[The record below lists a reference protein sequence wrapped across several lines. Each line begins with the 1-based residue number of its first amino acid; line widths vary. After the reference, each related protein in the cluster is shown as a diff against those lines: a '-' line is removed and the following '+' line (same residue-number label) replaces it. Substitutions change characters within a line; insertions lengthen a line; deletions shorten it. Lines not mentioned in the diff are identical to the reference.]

1 MRKNI
6 KALLCVTAFVGAMS
20 SGIAFA
26 DDLTISSG
34 STETISQE
42 ATYDNIIN
50 AGTLNNNASL
60 TVETSLENSSRINN
74 SSSIVTTEITNQSGA
89 SITGESGSIEIS
101 NGGTNAGTITQ
112 NIVNV
117 TSGTLANSGTITVQN
132 QFTNGA
138 TITGDTGSISVSGES
153 SNTGSIAQNSI
164 SVNGDFTNSGTLQAT
179 TFNNNGELTGTG
191 NLIAA
196 GGSNSNGKTIEQDT
210 IEITGNYT
218 NNGTMTAN
226 KEFTNT
232 SSDITGSGSLII
244 KDDAGNS
251 SNGGSIS
258 QTIVNI
264 SGNKFTNTGS
274 ITTSKE
280 FTNSAANLE
289 NNNTITSNGSFTNTG
304 NITGQGS
311 ISANQG
317 GTNTGSIT
325 QKEVTTDG
333 TFNNGDGTTAG
344 TITTDKLTNNGTFN
358 NNSGSSIISD
368 EIINN
373 DKFVNNGSI
382 GSSTD
387 KGTIDNKGTF
397 TNNGSIIASTI
408 TNETGKEFI
417 NNSGK
422 EITADSFTNQGSVTN
437 NGTINAG
444 SLNNSSS
451 ITGNTG
457 SLTISNGGT
466 NSGTISQNIVSVTGG
481 TLNNENSITANEF
494 NNSATISGSG
504 SLTATTG
511 NNSGNLTQDNVTIN
525 GDYTNTGTITSND
538 NFTNSG
544 NISGGGGKLI
554 VNKGSNSGS
563 ISQDTLETSGTFENT
578 GSIIANITNGGTF
591 TNNGTIGTNQNK
603 AEITNNGTFTN
614 NNSVIASAI
623 TNNADKTFTNAGN
636 VVTDTITNNG
646 TFDGKGSITIG
657 GGENT
662 GTITQNNITI
672 NGNFANNGDMTANNS
687 FSNSADITGGGNLNI
702 NNGNNT
708 GNITQGEIT
717 VDGKL
722 TNTGGSI
729 SAGSIA
735 NNGTISLENG
745 SSLEITGSD
754 GTLGGIIDA
763 IGTGNNLAAGN
774 NNVTGTINIGNSS
787 TASDLTLESGNVVA
801 DAVVNITQN
810 GEFKLEGGETTLNS
824 NDTWAGKVSLNG
836 GKLTTNVTQN
846 GILDADTGELTVGS
860 GSLTIGQGS
869 SIAGDV
875 TTEIANGTTLNV
887 NNGGEVKLNSGDNW
901 NGTVSLNG
909 GKLDVSGLTANGT
922 LHGNSGDLIAGTGNL
937 NIGTG
942 SYIENEVAIQTSG
955 NINITGD
962 GIVGIDNNDTLASSS
977 VISLKDNGTLNYG
990 KTEASSFEIKAESGN
1005 LNLLENSKMTI
1016 NGSSSIADAVALDIQ
1031 KNATLTLASA
1041 ELNLDKAD
1049 KWNGII
1055 DNQGG
1060 TINTDNVTHSS
1071 STAALIQSD
1080 GTTNIDNT
1088 SNITLG
1094 EKSEISGGDIN
1105 ITNNS
1110 VLNTVNANITGGNM
1124 TIDENSAFVVKN
1136 GTFELD
1142 KIIASGDGAMQNAL
1156 IHTMNG
1162 ERNMSS
1168 IGELNIANQANFNID
1183 IHARSNQITSND
1195 QFMVGSMTGDG
1206 VARIDQWSLN
1216 GDIFGWDA
1224 PIDRNIVLDHIFV
1237 DKDGNPLEGNIEIT
1251 RDATLT
1257 PIGWYQLNQHGSGA
1271 GALYSLDM
1279 IKFNPHVFRG
1289 QVTTIAQWQNQ
1300 LAIDD
1305 MLFTHSMVLPS
1316 FKDEDGGVASSGL
1329 MANRYA
1335 ATNPLFAPY
1344 QYSRKDG
1351 GLWYKMYGNFENLNM
1366 NLSGLGRVGNNSYGA
1381 LIGADF
1387 GLKELKNGWKFM
1399 PTAYIGYNG
1408 AHQTYPG
1415 VGAYQNGGQAGFL
1428 GTWYKNNWI
1437 IGGLVYGGIYD
1448 NVMNVGGHADN
1459 TFNYFAGAATKF
1471 AYNWRFHRDWV
1482 LQPNFMAAYNFFGQQ
1497 NWHSDYGQMGMMA
1510 GMLNGVNV
1518 APGIN
1523 LIWEKETFSIYG
1535 TLQYMYNVNGAVGG
1549 QAGNVGLP
1557 QLEMERGYI
1566 QYGIGFTKKFTDRF
1580 SGYLQ
1585 AVLRNAG
1592 RTGCGFQMGF
1602 NFLLGK

>member
-6 KALLCVTAFVGAMS
+6 KTLLCVTAFVGAMS

-26 DDLTISSG
+26 DNLTISSG

-60 TVETSLENSSRINN
+60 TVETSLQNSSSINN

-89 SITGESGSIEIS
+89 SITGVSGSIEIS
-101 NGGTNAGTITQ
+101 NGGTNDGSITQ

-117 TSGTLANSGTITVQN
+117 TAGTLTNSGTIS
-132 QFTNGA
+132 A
-138 TITGDTGSISVSGES
+138 E
-153 SNTGSIAQNSI
+153 
-164 SVNGDFTNSGTLQAT
+164 
-179 TFNNNGELTGTG
+179 TFNNSGQLTGTG
-191 NLIAA
+191 KLIAA
-196 GGSNSNGKTIEQDT
+196 GGSNSTTIEQDT

-226 KEFTNT
+226 KEFTNA
-232 SSDITGSGSLII
+232 SSDITGNGSLII
-244 KDDAGNS
+244 KDSTGNS

-258 QTIVNI
+258 QAIVNI

-274 ITTSKE
+274 ITASQE
-280 FTNSAANLE
+280 FTNSAAIE
-289 NNNTITSNGSFTNTG
+289 GA
-304 NITGQGS
+304 GS
-311 ISANQG
+311 ISASQG

-325 QKEVTTDG
+325 QNEVTTGG

-373 DKFVNNGSI
+373 DKFINNGSI
-382 GSSTD
+382 GSSPD

-417 NNSGK
+417 NNSGN

-466 NSGTISQNIVSVTGG
+466 ISGTISQKIVSVTGG

-511 NNSGNLTQDNVTIN
+511 NNSGNITQDNVTIK

-836 GKLTTNVTQN
+836 GNLTTNVTQN

-875 TTEIANGTTLNV
+875 TTEIADGTTLNI
-887 NNGGEVKLNSGDNW
+887 NNGGEVTLNSGDNW

-962 GIVGIDNNDTLASSS
+962 GIVGIDDNDTLASSS

-990 KTEASSFEIKAESGN
+990 NTQNPSFKIEAESGN
-1005 LNLLENSKMTI
+1005 LNLLEKSNMTI
-1016 NGSSSIADAVALDIQ
+1016 DDSSSIADAVALDIQ

-1041 ELNLDKAD
+1041 EINLDKAD

-1060 TINTDNVTHSS
+1060 TINTDNVTQSS
-1071 STAALIQSD
+1071 STAALIQNA

-1110 VLNTVNANITGGNM
+1110 VLNTVNAHITGGNM

>member
-6 KALLCVTAFVGAMS
+6 KTLLCVTAFVGAMS

-26 DDLTISSG
+26 DNLTISSG

-60 TVETSLENSSRINN
+60 TVETSLQNSSSINN

-89 SITGESGSIEIS
+89 SITGVSGSIEIS
-101 NGGTNAGTITQ
+101 NGGTNDGSITQ

-117 TSGTLANSGTITVQN
+117 TAGTLTNSGTIS
-132 QFTNGA
+132 A
-138 TITGDTGSISVSGES
+138 E
-153 SNTGSIAQNSI
+153 
-164 SVNGDFTNSGTLQAT
+164 
-179 TFNNNGELTGTG
+179 TFNNSGQLTGTG
-191 NLIAA
+191 KLIAA
-196 GGSNSNGKTIEQDT
+196 GGSNSTTIEQDT

-226 KEFTNT
+226 KEFTNA
-232 SSDITGSGSLII
+232 SSDITGNGSLII
-244 KDDAGNS
+244 KDSTGNS

-258 QTIVNI
+258 QAIVNI

-274 ITTSKE
+274 ITASQE
-280 FTNSAANLE
+280 FTNSAAIE
-289 NNNTITSNGSFTNTG
+289 GT
-304 NITGQGS
+304 GS
-311 ISANQG
+311 ISASQG

-325 QKEVTTDG
+325 QNEVTTGG

-344 TITTDKLTNNGTFN
+344 TITTNKLTNNGTFN

-373 DKFVNNGSI
+373 DKFINNGSI
-382 GSSTD
+382 GSSPD

-417 NNSGK
+417 NNSGN

-511 NNSGNLTQDNVTIN
+511 NNSGNITQDNVTIK

-563 ISQDTLETSGTFENT
+563 ISQDTLETSGTFENK

-836 GKLTTNVTQN
+836 GNLTTNVTQN

-875 TTEIANGTTLNV
+875 TTEIADGTTLNI
-887 NNGGEVKLNSGDNW
+887 NNGGEVTLNSGDNW

-962 GIVGIDNNDTLASSS
+962 GIVGIDDNDTLASSS

-990 KTEASSFEIKAESGN
+990 NTQNPSFKIEAESGN
-1005 LNLLENSKMTI
+1005 LNLLENSNMTI
-1016 NGSSSIADAVALDIQ
+1016 DGSSSIADAVALDIQ

-1041 ELNLDKAD
+1041 EINLDKAD
-1049 KWNGII
+1049 KWNGTI

-1060 TINTDNVTHSS
+1060 TINTDNVTQSS

-1080 GTTNIDNT
+1080 GTTNIDKN

-1557 QLEMERGYI
+1557 QLEMERG
-1566 QYGIGFTKKFTDRF
+1566 
-1580 SGYLQ
+1580 
-1585 AVLRNAG
+1585 
-1592 RTGCGFQMGF
+1592 
-1602 NFLLGK
+1602 

>member
-6 KALLCVTAFVGAMS
+6 KTLLCVTAFVGAMS

-26 DDLTISSG
+26 DNLTISSG

-60 TVETSLENSSRINN
+60 TVETSLQNSSSINN

-89 SITGESGSIEIS
+89 SITGVSGSIEIS
-101 NGGTNAGTITQ
+101 NGGTNDGSITQ

-117 TSGTLANSGTITVQN
+117 TAGTLTNSGTIS
-132 QFTNGA
+132 A
-138 TITGDTGSISVSGES
+138 E
-153 SNTGSIAQNSI
+153 
-164 SVNGDFTNSGTLQAT
+164 
-179 TFNNNGELTGTG
+179 TFNNSGQLTGTG
-191 NLIAA
+191 KLIAA
-196 GGSNSNGKTIEQDT
+196 GGSNSTTIEQDT

-226 KEFTNT
+226 KEFTNA
-232 SSDITGSGSLII
+232 SSDITGNGSLII
-244 KDDAGNS
+244 KDSTGNS

-258 QTIVNI
+258 QAIVNI

-274 ITTSKE
+274 ITASQE
-280 FTNSAANLE
+280 FTNSAAIE
-289 NNNTITSNGSFTNTG
+289 GA
-304 NITGQGS
+304 GS
-311 ISANQG
+311 ISASQG

-325 QKEVTTDG
+325 QNEVTTGG

-373 DKFVNNGSI
+373 DKFINNGSI
-382 GSSTD
+382 GSSPD

-417 NNSGK
+417 NNSGN

-466 NSGTISQNIVSVTGG
+466 ISGTISQKIVSVTGG

-511 NNSGNLTQDNVTIN
+511 NNSGNITQDNVTIK

-836 GKLTTNVTQN
+836 GNLTTNVTQN

-875 TTEIANGTTLNV
+875 TTEIADGTTLNI
-887 NNGGEVKLNSGDNW
+887 NNGGEVTLNSGDNW

-955 NINITGD
+955 NINITGE
-962 GIVGIDNNDTLASSS
+962 GIVGIDDNDTLDSNSI
-977 VISLKDNGTLNYG
+977 ISLKDNGTLNYG
-990 KTEASSFEIKAESGN
+990 NTKDPSFKIEAESGN
-1005 LNLLENSKMTI
+1005 LNLLENSNMTI
-1016 NGSSSIADAVALDIQ
+1016 DGSSSIADAVALDIQ

-1041 ELNLDKAD
+1041 EINLDKAD

-1060 TINTDNVTHSS
+1060 TINTDNVTQSS

-1110 VLNTVNANITGGNM
+1110 VLNTVNAHITGGNM

-1271 GALYSLDM
+1271 GAFYSLDM

-1566 QYGIGFTKKFTDRF
+1566 QYGIGFTKRFTDRF

>member
-42 ATYDNIIN
+42 ATYDNVNN
-50 AGTLNNNASL
+50 AGTLNNKASL
-60 TVETSLENSSRINN
+60 TVNTKLTNSSTIDN
-74 SSSIVTTEITNQSGA
+74 SSSIVTKEIGNQSGA
-89 SITGESGSIEIS
+89 SITGASGSLKIS
-101 NGGTNAGTITQ
+101 SGGINDGTIEQ
-112 NIVNV
+112 NIVSI
-117 TSGTLANSGTITVQN
+117 TGGTLVNSGTIN
-132 QFTNGA
+132 
-138 TITGDTGSISVSGES
+138 
-153 SNTGSIAQNSI
+153 
-164 SVNGDFTNSGTLQAT
+164 AT
-179 TFNNNGELTGTG
+179 TFSNSGQLTGTG
-191 NLIAA
+191 KLIAA
-196 GGSNSNGKTIEQDT
+196 GGSNSTTIEQNT

-226 KEFTNT
+226 KEFTNA
-232 SSDITGSGSLII
+232 SSDITGNGSLII
-244 KDDAGNS
+244 KDSTGNS

-258 QTIVNI
+258 QEIVNI

-274 ITTSKE
+274 ITASQE

-325 QKEVTTDG
+325 QNEVTTGG

-373 DKFVNNGSI
+373 DKFINNGSI
-382 GSSTD
+382 GSSSD

-422 EITADSFTNQGSVTN
+422 EITAESFINQGSVTN

-457 SLTISNGGT
+457 SLIISNGGT
-466 NSGTISQNIVSVTGG
+466 NSGTISQNIVSITGG
-481 TLNNENSITANEF
+481 TLTNNNSITANEF

-511 NNSGNLTQDNVTIN
+511 NNSGNITQDNVTIN
-525 GDYTNTGTITSND
+525 GDYTNTGTITSNN

-544 NISGGGGKLI
+544 DISGDGGKLI
-554 VNKGSNSGS
+554 VNNGSNSGS

-591 TNNGTIGTNQNK
+591 TNNGTVGTNQNK

-623 TNNADKTFTNAGN
+623 TNSENKTFTNAGT

-646 TFDGKGSITIG
+646 TLDGNGSITIG
-657 GGENT
+657 GGENSTT
-662 GTITQNNITI
+662 GDISQNNITI

-717 VDGKL
+717 VDGKF

-745 SSLEITGSD
+745 SSLEITGSGSD
-754 GTLGGIIDA
+754 IGGTIDA
-763 IGTGNNLAAGN
+763 IGTGNNLAAGSN

-810 GEFKLEGGETTLNS
+810 GEFKLEGGDTTLNS

-846 GILDADTGELTVGS
+846 GILDAGTGELTVGS

-887 NNGGEVKLNSGDNW
+887 NNGGEVTLNSGDNW

-955 NINITGD
+955 NINITGE
-962 GIVGIDNNDTLASSS
+962 GIVGIDDNDTLDSSS

-990 KTEASSFEIKAESGN
+990 NTKDPSFKIEAESGN

-1016 NGSSSIADAVALDIQ
+1016 DGSSSIADAVALDIQ

-1041 ELNLDKAD
+1041 EINLDKAD
-1049 KWNGII
+1049 KWNGTI

-1060 TINTDNVTHSS
+1060 TINTDNVTQSS

-1080 GTTNIDNT
+1080 GTTNINNT

-1110 VLNTVNANITGGNM
+1110 VLNTVNAHITGGNM
-1124 TIDENSAFVVKN
+1124 KIDENSAFVVKN

-1142 KIIASGDGAMQNAL
+1142 KIIASGDGATQNAL

-1168 IGELNIANQANFNID
+1168 IGELNITNQANFNID

-1195 QFMVGSMTGDG
+1195 QFWVDKMTGDG

-1224 PIDRNIVLDHIFV
+1224 PIDRNIVLDHIFMGP
-1237 DKDGNPLEGNIEIT
+1237 DGEALEGNIEIT

-1271 GALYSLDM
+1271 GAFYSLDM

>member
-6 KALLCVTAFVGAMS
+6 KTLLCVTAFVGAMS

-42 ATYDNIIN
+42 ATYDNVVN
-50 AGTLNNNASL
+50 AGTLNNEANL
-60 TVETSLENSSRINN
+60 TVNTKLTNSSTIDN
-74 SSSIVTTEITNQSGA
+74 SSSIVTKEIGNQSGA
-89 SITGESGSIEIS
+89 SITGASGSLKFS
-101 NGGTNAGTITQ
+101 SGGINDGTIEQ
-112 NIVNV
+112 NIVSI
-117 TSGTLANSGTITVQN
+117 TGGTLVNSGTIN
-132 QFTNGA
+132 
-138 TITGDTGSISVSGES
+138 
-153 SNTGSIAQNSI
+153 
-164 SVNGDFTNSGTLQAT
+164 AT
-179 TFNNNGELTGTG
+179 TFSNSGQLTGTG
-191 NLIAA
+191 KLIAA
-196 GGSNSNGKTIEQDT
+196 GGSNSTTIEQNT

-226 KEFTNT
+226 KEFTNA
-232 SSDITGSGSLII
+232 SSDITGNGSLII
-244 KDDAGNS
+244 KDSTGNS

-258 QTIVNI
+258 QAIVNI

-274 ITTSKE
+274 ITASQE

-317 GTNTGSIT
+317 GTNTGSMT
-325 QKEVTTDG
+325 QNEVTTGG

-373 DKFVNNGSI
+373 DKFINNGSI
-382 GSSTD
+382 GSSSD

-422 EITADSFTNQGSVTN
+422 EITAESFINQGSVTN
-437 NGTINAG
+437 NGTINAE
-444 SLNNSSS
+444 SLTNTSS

-457 SLTISNGGT
+457 SLIISNGGT
-466 NSGTISQNIVSVTGG
+466 NSGTISQNIVSITGG
-481 TLNNENSITANEF
+481 TLTNNNSITANEF

-511 NNSGNLTQDNVTIN
+511 NNSGNITQDNVTIN
-525 GDYTNTGTITSND
+525 GDYTNTGTITSNN

-544 NISGGGGKLI
+544 DISGDGGKLI
-554 VNKGSNSGS
+554 VNNGSNSGS

-578 GSIIANITNGGTF
+578 GSIIADITNGGTF

-623 TNNADKTFTNAGN
+623 TNSENKTFTNAGT

-646 TFDGKGSITIG
+646 TLDGNGSITIG

-836 GKLTTNVTQN
+836 GNLTTNVTQN

-875 TTEIANGTTLNV
+875 TTEIADGTTLNI
-887 NNGGEVKLNSGDNW
+887 NNGGEVTLNSGDNW

-962 GIVGIDNNDTLASSS
+962 GIVGIDDNDTLASSS

-990 KTEASSFEIKAESGN
+990 NTQNPSFKIEAESGN
-1005 LNLLENSKMTI
+1005 LNLLEKSNMTI
-1016 NGSSSIADAVALDIQ
+1016 DDSSSIADAVALDIQ

-1041 ELNLDKAD
+1041 EINLDKAD

-1060 TINTDNVTHSS
+1060 TINTDNVTQSS
-1071 STAALIQSD
+1071 STAALIQNA

-1110 VLNTVNANITGGNM
+1110 VLNTVNAHITGGNM

>member
-6 KALLCVTAFVGAMS
+6 KTLLCVTAFVGAMS

-26 DDLTISSG
+26 DNLTISSG

-60 TVETSLENSSRINN
+60 TVETSLQNSSSINN

-89 SITGESGSIEIS
+89 SITGVSGSIEIS
-101 NGGTNAGTITQ
+101 NGGTNDGSITQ

-117 TSGTLANSGTITVQN
+117 TAGTLTNSGTIS
-132 QFTNGA
+132 A
-138 TITGDTGSISVSGES
+138 E
-153 SNTGSIAQNSI
+153 
-164 SVNGDFTNSGTLQAT
+164 
-179 TFNNNGELTGTG
+179 TFNNSGQLTGTG
-191 NLIAA
+191 KLIAA
-196 GGSNSNGKTIEQDT
+196 GGSNSTTIEQDT

-226 KEFTNT
+226 KEFTNA
-232 SSDITGSGSLII
+232 SSDITGNGSLII
-244 KDDAGNS
+244 KDSTGNS

-258 QTIVNI
+258 QAIVNI
-264 SGNKFTNTGS
+264 SSNKFTNTGS
-274 ITTSKE
+274 ITASQE
-280 FTNSAANLE
+280 FTNSAAIE
-289 NNNTITSNGSFTNTG
+289 GA
-304 NITGQGS
+304 GS

-317 GTNTGSIT
+317 GT
-325 QKEVTTDG
+325 
-333 TFNNGDGTTAG
+333 F
-344 TITTDKLTNNGTFN
+344 
-358 NNSGSSIISD
+358 
-368 EIINN
+368 
-373 DKFVNNGSI
+373 
-382 GSSTD
+382 
-387 KGTIDNKGTF
+387 
-397 TNNGSIIASTI
+397 
-408 TNETGKEFI
+408 
-417 NNSGK
+417 
-422 EITADSFTNQGSVTN
+422 N

-481 TLNNENSITANEF
+481 TLNNENSIIANEF

-511 NNSGNLTQDNVTIN
+511 NNSGNITQDNVTIK

-887 NNGGEVKLNSGDNW
+887 NNGGEVTLNSGDNW

-962 GIVGIDNNDTLASSS
+962 GIVGIDDNDTLASSS

-990 KTEASSFEIKAESGN
+990 NTQNPSFKIEAESGN
-1005 LNLLENSKMTI
+1005 LNLLENSNMTI
-1016 NGSSSIADAVALDIQ
+1016 DGSSSIADAVALDIQ

-1041 ELNLDKAD
+1041 EINLDKAD
-1049 KWNGII
+1049 KWNGTIE
-1055 DNQGG
+1055 NQGG
-1060 TINTDNVTHSS
+1060 TINTDNVTQSS

-1080 GTTNIDNT
+1080 GTTNIDKN

-1094 EKSEISGGDIN
+1094 EKSEISGGYIN

-1448 NVMNVGGHADN
+1448 NVMNVGGYADN

>member
-6 KALLCVTAFVGAMS
+6 KTLLCVTAFVGAMS

-42 ATYDNIIN
+42 ATYDNVVN
-50 AGTLNNNASL
+50 AGTLNNEANL
-60 TVETSLENSSRINN
+60 TVNTKLTNSSTIDN
-74 SSSIVTTEITNQSGA
+74 SSSIVTKEIGNQSGA
-89 SITGESGSIEIS
+89 SITGASGSLKIS
-101 NGGTNAGTITQ
+101 SGGINDGTIEQ
-112 NIVNV
+112 NIVSI
-117 TSGTLANSGTITVQN
+117 TGGTLVNSGTIN
-132 QFTNGA
+132 
-138 TITGDTGSISVSGES
+138 
-153 SNTGSIAQNSI
+153 
-164 SVNGDFTNSGTLQAT
+164 AT
-179 TFNNNGELTGTG
+179 TFSNSGQLTGNG
-191 NLIAA
+191 KLIAA
-196 GGSNSNGKTIEQDT
+196 GGSNSTTIEQNT
-210 IEITGNYT
+210 IEINGNYT

-226 KEFTNT
+226 KEFTNA
-232 SSDITGSGSLII
+232 SSDITGNGSLII
-244 KDDAGNS
+244 KDSTGNS

-258 QTIVNI
+258 QAIVNI

-274 ITTSKE
+274 ITASQE

-317 GTNTGSIT
+317 GTNTGSMT
-325 QKEVTTDG
+325 QNEVTTGG

-373 DKFVNNGSI
+373 DKFINNGSI
-382 GSSTD
+382 GSSSD

-422 EITADSFTNQGSVTN
+422 EITAESFINQGSVTN

-457 SLTISNGGT
+457 SLIISNGGT
-466 NSGTISQNIVSVTGG
+466 NSGTISQNIVSITGG
-481 TLNNENSITANEF
+481 TLTNNNSITANEF

-511 NNSGNLTQDNVTIN
+511 NNSGNITQDNVTIN
-525 GDYTNTGTITSND
+525 GDYTNTGTITSNN

-544 NISGGGGKLI
+544 DISGDGGKLI
-554 VNKGSNSGS
+554 VNNGSNSGS

-578 GSIIANITNGGTF
+578 GSIIADITNG
-591 TNNGTIGTNQNK
+591 
-603 AEITNNGTFTN
+603 GTFTN

-623 TNNADKTFTNAGN
+623 TNSENKTFTNAGT

-646 TFDGKGSITIG
+646 TLDGNGSITIG
-657 GGENT
+657 GGENSTT
-662 GTITQNNITI
+662 GVISQNNITI

-745 SSLEITGSD
+745 SYLEITGSGSD
-754 GTLGGIIDA
+754 IGGTIDA
-763 IGTGNNLAAGN
+763 IGTGNNLAAGS

-824 NDTWAGKVSLNG
+824 NDTWAGKASLNG

-887 NNGGEVKLNSGDNW
+887 NNGGEVTLNSGDNW

-955 NINITGD
+955 NINITGE
-962 GIVGIDNNDTLASSS
+962 GIVGIDDNDTLDSNSI
-977 VISLKDNGTLNYG
+977 ISLKDNGTLNYG
-990 KTEASSFEIKAESGN
+990 NTKDPSFKIEAESGN

-1016 NGSSSIADAVALDIQ
+1016 DGSSSIADAVALDIQ

-1041 ELNLDKAD
+1041 EINLDKAD
-1049 KWNGII
+1049 KWNGTI

-1060 TINTDNVTHSS
+1060 TINTDNVTQSS

-1080 GTTNIDNT
+1080 GTTNINNT

-1110 VLNTVNANITGGNM
+1110 VLNTVNAHITGGNM
-1124 TIDENSAFVVKN
+1124 KIDENSAFVVKN

-1142 KIIASGDGAMQNAL
+1142 KIIASGDGATQNAL

-1168 IGELNIANQANFNID
+1168 IGELNITNQANFNID

-1195 QFMVGSMTGDG
+1195 QFWVDKMTGDG

-1224 PIDRNIVLDHIFV
+1224 PIDRNIVLDHIFMGP
-1237 DKDGNPLEGNIEIT
+1237 DGEALEGNIEIT

-1271 GALYSLDM
+1271 GAFYSLDM

-1408 AHQTYPG
+1408 ARQTYPG

>member
-6 KALLCVTAFVGAMS
+6 KTLLCVTAFVGAMS

-42 ATYDNIIN
+42 ATYDNVVN
-50 AGTLNNNASL
+50 AGTLNNEANL
-60 TVETSLENSSRINN
+60 TVNTKLTNSSTIDN
-74 SSSIVTTEITNQSGA
+74 SSSIVTKEIGNQSGA
-89 SITGESGSIEIS
+89 SITGASGSLKIS
-101 NGGTNAGTITQ
+101 SGGINDGTIEQ
-112 NIVNV
+112 NIVSI
-117 TSGTLANSGTITVQN
+117 TGGTLVNSGTIN
-132 QFTNGA
+132 
-138 TITGDTGSISVSGES
+138 
-153 SNTGSIAQNSI
+153 
-164 SVNGDFTNSGTLQAT
+164 AT
-179 TFNNNGELTGTG
+179 TFSNSGQLTGTG
-191 NLIAA
+191 KLIAA
-196 GGSNSNGKTIEQDT
+196 GGSNSTTIEQNT

-226 KEFTNT
+226 KEFTNA
-232 SSDITGSGSLII
+232 SSDITGNGSLII
-244 KDDAGNS
+244 KDSTGNS

-258 QTIVNI
+258 QAIVNI

-274 ITTSKE
+274 ITASQE

-317 GTNTGSIT
+317 GTNTGSMT
-325 QKEVTTDG
+325 QNEVTTGG

-373 DKFVNNGSI
+373 DKFINNGSI
-382 GSSTD
+382 GSSPD

-417 NNSGK
+417 NNSGN

-511 NNSGNLTQDNVTIN
+511 NNSGNITQDNVTIK

-563 ISQDTLETSGTFENT
+563 ISQDTLETSGTFENK

-836 GKLTTNVTQN
+836 GNLTTNVTQN

-875 TTEIANGTTLNV
+875 TTEIADGTTLNI
-887 NNGGEVKLNSGDNW
+887 NNGGEVTLNSGDNW

-962 GIVGIDNNDTLASSS
+962 GIVGIDDNDTLASSS
-977 VISLKDNGTLNYG
+977 IISLKDNGTLNYG
-990 KTEASSFEIKAESGN
+990 NTKDPSFKIEAESGN

-1016 NGSSSIADAVALDIQ
+1016 DGSSSIADAVALDIQ

-1041 ELNLDKAD
+1041 EINLDKAD
-1049 KWNGII
+1049 KWNGTI

-1060 TINTDNVTHSS
+1060 TINTDNVTQSS

-1080 GTTNIDNT
+1080 GTTNINNT

-1110 VLNTVNANITGGNM
+1110 VLNTVNAHITGGNM

>member
-6 KALLCVTAFVGAMS
+6 KTLLCVTAFVGAMS

-42 ATYDNIIN
+42 ATYDNVVN
-50 AGTLNNNASL
+50 AGTLNNEANL
-60 TVETSLENSSRINN
+60 TVNTKLTNSSTIDN
-74 SSSIVTTEITNQSGA
+74 SSSIVTKEIGNQSGA
-89 SITGESGSIEIS
+89 SITGASGSLKIS
-101 NGGTNAGTITQ
+101 SGGINDGTIEQ
-112 NIVNV
+112 NIVSI
-117 TSGTLANSGTITVQN
+117 TGGTLVNSGTIN
-132 QFTNGA
+132 
-138 TITGDTGSISVSGES
+138 
-153 SNTGSIAQNSI
+153 
-164 SVNGDFTNSGTLQAT
+164 AT
-179 TFNNNGELTGTG
+179 TFSNSGQLTGTG
-191 NLIAA
+191 KLIAA
-196 GGSNSNGKTIEQDT
+196 GGSNSTTIEQNT

-226 KEFTNT
+226 KEFTNA
-232 SSDITGSGSLII
+232 SSDITGNGSLII
-244 KDDAGNS
+244 KDSTGNS
-251 SNGGSIS
+251 SNGGCIS
-258 QTIVNI
+258 QAIVNI

-274 ITTSKE
+274 ITASQE

-317 GTNTGSIT
+317 GTNTGSMT
-325 QKEVTTDG
+325 QNEVTTGG

-373 DKFVNNGSI
+373 DKFINNGSI
-382 GSSTD
+382 GSSSD

-422 EITADSFTNQGSVTN
+422 EITAESFINQGSVTN

-457 SLTISNGGT
+457 SLIISNGGT
-466 NSGTISQNIVSVTGG
+466 NSGTISQNIVSITGG
-481 TLNNENSITANEF
+481 TLTNNNSITANEF

-511 NNSGNLTQDNVTIN
+511 NNSGNITQDNVTIN
-525 GDYTNTGTITSND
+525 GDYTNTGTITSNN

-544 NISGGGGKLI
+544 DISGDGGKLI
-554 VNKGSNSGS
+554 VNNGSNSGS

-578 GSIIANITNGGTF
+578 GSIIADITNGGTF

-623 TNNADKTFTNAGN
+623 TNSENKTFTNAGT

-646 TFDGKGSITIG
+646 TLDGNGSITIG
-657 GGENT
+657 GGENSTT
-662 GTITQNNITI
+662 GVISQNNITI

-745 SSLEITGSD
+745 SYLEITGSD
-754 GTLGGIIDA
+754 IGGTIDA
-763 IGTGNNLAAGN
+763 IGTGNNLAAGS

-887 NNGGEVKLNSGDNW
+887 NNGGEVTLNSGDNW

-955 NINITGD
+955 NINITGE
-962 GIVGIDNNDTLASSS
+962 GIVGIDDNDTLDSSS

-990 KTEASSFEIKAESGN
+990 NTKDPSFKIEAESGN

-1016 NGSSSIADAVALDIQ
+1016 DGSSSIADAVALDIQ

-1041 ELNLDKAD
+1041 EINLDKAD
-1049 KWNGII
+1049 KWNGTI

-1060 TINTDNVTHSS
+1060 TINTDNVTQSS

-1080 GTTNIDNT
+1080 GTTNINNT

-1110 VLNTVNANITGGNM
+1110 VLNTVNAHITGGNM
-1124 TIDENSAFVVKN
+1124 KIDENSAFVVKN

-1142 KIIASGDGAMQNAL
+1142 KIIASGDGATQNAL

-1168 IGELNIANQANFNID
+1168 IGELNITNQANFNID

-1195 QFMVGSMTGDG
+1195 QFWVDKMTGDG

-1224 PIDRNIVLDHIFV
+1224 PIDRNIVLDHIFMGP
-1237 DKDGNPLEGNIEIT
+1237 DGEALEGNIEIT

-1271 GALYSLDM
+1271 GAFYSLDM

-1566 QYGIGFTKKFTDRF
+1566 QYGIGFTKRFTDRF

>member
-6 KALLCVTAFVGAMS
+6 KTLLCVTAFVGAMS

-42 ATYDNIIN
+42 ATYDNVVN
-50 AGTLNNNASL
+50 AGTLNNEANL
-60 TVETSLENSSRINN
+60 TVNTKLTNSSTIDN
-74 SSSIVTTEITNQSGA
+74 SSSIVTKEIGNQSGA
-89 SITGESGSIEIS
+89 SITGASGSLKIS
-101 NGGTNAGTITQ
+101 SGGINDGTIEQ
-112 NIVNV
+112 NIVSI
-117 TSGTLANSGTITVQN
+117 TGGTLVNSGTIN
-132 QFTNGA
+132 
-138 TITGDTGSISVSGES
+138 
-153 SNTGSIAQNSI
+153 
-164 SVNGDFTNSGTLQAT
+164 AT
-179 TFNNNGELTGTG
+179 TFSNSGQLTGTG
-191 NLIAA
+191 KLIAA
-196 GGSNSNGKTIEQDT
+196 GGSNSTTIEQNT

-226 KEFTNT
+226 KEFTNA
-232 SSDITGSGSLII
+232 SSDITGNGSLII
-244 KDDAGNS
+244 KDSTGNS

-258 QTIVNI
+258 QAIVNI

-274 ITTSKE
+274 ITASQE
-280 FTNSAANLE
+280 FTNSAAIE
-289 NNNTITSNGSFTNTG
+289 GT
-304 NITGQGS
+304 GS
-311 ISANQG
+311 ISASQG

-325 QKEVTTDG
+325 QNEVTTGG

-373 DKFVNNGSI
+373 DKFINNGSI
-382 GSSTD
+382 GSSPD

-417 NNSGK
+417 NNSGN

-481 TLNNENSITANEF
+481 TLNNKNSITANEF

-511 NNSGNLTQDNVTIN
+511 NNSGNITQDNVTIK

-563 ISQDTLETSGTFENT
+563 ISQDTLETSGTFENK

-787 TASDLTLESGNVVA
+787 TDSDLTLESGNVVA

-869 SIAGDV
+869 SIADKV
-875 TTEIANGTTLNV
+875 ETKIADGTTLNIDK
-887 NNGGEVKLNSGDNW
+887 GGEVTLNNGDNW
-901 NGTVSLNG
+901 QGTVALDG

-942 SYIENEVAIQTSG
+942 SYIENEVKIQTSG

-962 GIVGIDNNDTLASSS
+962 GIVGIDDNDTLASSS

-990 KTEASSFEIKAESGN
+990 NTQNPSFKIEAESGN
-1005 LNLLENSKMTI
+1005 LNLLENSNMTI
-1016 NGSSSIADAVALDIQ
+1016 DGSSSIADAVALDIQ

-1041 ELNLDKAD
+1041 EINLDKAD

-1060 TINTDNVTHSS
+1060 TINTDNVTQSS

-1110 VLNTVNANITGGNM
+1110 VLNTVNAHITGGNM
-1124 TIDENSAFVVKN
+1124 TIDEKSAFVVKN

>member
-6 KALLCVTAFVGAMS
+6 KTLLCVTAFVGAMS

-42 ATYDNIIN
+42 ATYDNVVN
-50 AGTLNNNASL
+50 AGTLNNEANL
-60 TVETSLENSSRINN
+60 TVNTKLTNSSTIDN
-74 SSSIVTTEITNQSGA
+74 SSSIVTKEIGNQSGA
-89 SITGESGSIEIS
+89 SITGASGSLKIS
-101 NGGTNAGTITQ
+101 SGGINDGTIEQ
-112 NIVNV
+112 NIVSI
-117 TSGTLANSGTITVQN
+117 TGGTLVNSGTIN
-132 QFTNGA
+132 
-138 TITGDTGSISVSGES
+138 
-153 SNTGSIAQNSI
+153 
-164 SVNGDFTNSGTLQAT
+164 AT
-179 TFNNNGELTGTG
+179 TFSNSGQLTGTG
-191 NLIAA
+191 KLIAA
-196 GGSNSNGKTIEQDT
+196 GGSNSTTIEQNT

-226 KEFTNT
+226 KEFTNA
-232 SSDITGSGSLII
+232 SSDITGNGSLII
-244 KDDAGNS
+244 KDSTGNS

-258 QTIVNI
+258 QAIVNI

-274 ITTSKE
+274 ITASQE

-317 GTNTGSIT
+317 GTNTGSMT
-325 QKEVTTDG
+325 QNEVTTGG

-373 DKFVNNGSI
+373 DKFINNGSI
-382 GSSTD
+382 GSSPD

-417 NNSGK
+417 NNSGN

-511 NNSGNLTQDNVTIN
+511 NNSGNITQDNVTIK

-563 ISQDTLETSGTFENT
+563 ISQDTLETSGTFENK

-836 GKLTTNVTQN
+836 GNLTTNVTQN

-875 TTEIANGTTLNV
+875 TTEIADGTTLNI
-887 NNGGEVKLNSGDNW
+887 NNGGEVTLNSGDNW

-962 GIVGIDNNDTLASSS
+962 GIVGIDDNDTLASSS

-990 KTEASSFEIKAESGN
+990 NTQNPSFKIEAESGN
-1005 LNLLENSKMTI
+1005 LNLLENSNMTI
-1016 NGSSSIADAVALDIQ
+1016 DGSSSIADAVALDIQ

-1041 ELNLDKAD
+1041 EINLDKAD
-1049 KWNGII
+1049 KWNGTI

-1060 TINTDNVTHSS
+1060 TINTDNVTQSS

-1080 GTTNIDNT
+1080 GTTNIDKN

>member
-6 KALLCVTAFVGAMS
+6 KTLLCVTAFVGAMS

-26 DDLTISSG
+26 DNLTISSG

-60 TVETSLENSSRINN
+60 TVETSLQNSSSINN
-74 SSSIVTTEITNQSGA
+74 SSSIVTKEITNQSGA
-89 SITGESGSIEIS
+89 SITGVSGSIEIS
-101 NGGTNAGTITQ
+101 NGGTNDGSITQ

-117 TSGTLANSGTITVQN
+117 TAGTLTNSGTIS
-132 QFTNGA
+132 A
-138 TITGDTGSISVSGES
+138 
-153 SNTGSIAQNSI
+153 A
-164 SVNGDFTNSGTLQAT
+164 
-179 TFNNNGELTGTG
+179 TFNNSGQLTGTG
-191 NLIAA
+191 KLIAA
-196 GGSNSNGKTIEQDT
+196 GGSNSTTIEQDT

-226 KEFTNT
+226 KEFTNA
-232 SSDITGSGSLII
+232 SSDITGNGSLII
-244 KDDAGNS
+244 KDSTGNS

-258 QTIVNI
+258 QAIVNI

-274 ITTSKE
+274 ITASQE
-280 FTNSAANLE
+280 FTNSAAIE
-289 NNNTITSNGSFTNTG
+289 GA
-304 NITGQGS
+304 GS
-311 ISANQG
+311 ISASQG

-325 QKEVTTDG
+325 QNEVTTGG

-373 DKFVNNGSI
+373 DKFINNGSI
-382 GSSTD
+382 GSSSD

-417 NNSGK
+417 NNSGN

-511 NNSGNLTQDNVTIN
+511 NNSGNITLDNVTIK

-544 NISGGGGKLI
+544 NISGDSGKLI
-554 VNKGSNSGS
+554 VNNGSNSGS

-887 NNGGEVKLNSGDNW
+887 NNGGEVTLNSGDNW

-909 GKLDVSGLTANGT
+909 GKLDVSGLNSNGT
-922 LHGNSGDLIAGTGNL
+922 LHGNSGELIAGTGNL

-962 GIVGIDNNDTLASSS
+962 GIVGIDDNDTLASSS

-990 KTEASSFEIKAESGN
+990 NTQNPSFKIEAESGN
-1005 LNLLENSKMTI
+1005 LNLLENSNMTI
-1016 NGSSSIADAVALDIQ
+1016 DGSSSIADAVALDIQ

>member
-6 KALLCVTAFVGAMS
+6 KTLLCVTAFVGAMS

-42 ATYDNIIN
+42 ATYDNVVN
-50 AGTLNNNASL
+50 AGTLNNEANL
-60 TVETSLENSSRINN
+60 TVNTKLTNSSTIDN
-74 SSSIVTTEITNQSGA
+74 SSSIVTKEIGNQSGA
-89 SITGESGSIEIS
+89 SITGASGSLKIS
-101 NGGTNAGTITQ
+101 SGGINDGTIEQ
-112 NIVNV
+112 NIVSI
-117 TSGTLANSGTITVQN
+117 TGGTLVNSGTIN
-132 QFTNGA
+132 
-138 TITGDTGSISVSGES
+138 
-153 SNTGSIAQNSI
+153 
-164 SVNGDFTNSGTLQAT
+164 AT
-179 TFNNNGELTGTG
+179 TFSNSGQLTGTG
-191 NLIAA
+191 KLIAA
-196 GGSNSNGKTIEQDT
+196 GGSNSTTIEQNT

-226 KEFTNT
+226 KEFTNA
-232 SSDITGSGSLII
+232 SSDITGNGSLII
-244 KDDAGNS
+244 KDSTGNS

-258 QTIVNI
+258 QAIVNI

-274 ITTSKE
+274 ITASQE
-280 FTNSAANLE
+280 FTNSAAIE
-289 NNNTITSNGSFTNTG
+289 GT
-304 NITGQGS
+304 GS
-311 ISANQG
+311 ISASQG

-325 QKEVTTDG
+325 QNEVTTGG

-373 DKFVNNGSI
+373 DKFINNGSI
-382 GSSTD
+382 GSSPD

-417 NNSGK
+417 NNSGN

-481 TLNNENSITANEF
+481 TLNNKNSITANEF

-511 NNSGNLTQDNVTIN
+511 NNSGNITQDNVTIK

-563 ISQDTLETSGTFENT
+563 ISQDTLETSGTFENK

-787 TASDLTLESGNVVA
+787 TDSDLTLESGNVVA

-869 SIAGDV
+869 SIADKV
-875 TTEIANGTTLNV
+875 ETKIADGTTLNIDK
-887 NNGGEVKLNSGDNW
+887 GGEVTLNNGDNW
-901 NGTVSLNG
+901 QGTVALDG

-942 SYIENEVAIQTSG
+942 SYIENEVKIQTSG

-962 GIVGIDNNDTLASSS
+962 GIVGIDDNDTLASSS

-990 KTEASSFEIKAESGN
+990 NTQNPSFKIEAESGN
-1005 LNLLENSKMTI
+1005 LNLLENSNMTI
-1016 NGSSSIADAVALDIQ
+1016 DGSSSIADAVALDIQ

-1041 ELNLDKAD
+1041 EINLDKAD

-1060 TINTDNVTHSS
+1060 TINTDNVTQSS

-1110 VLNTVNANITGGNM
+1110 VLNTVNAHITGGNM

>member
-6 KALLCVTAFVGAMS
+6 KTLLCVTAFVGAMS

-42 ATYDNIIN
+42 ATYDNVVN
-50 AGTLNNNASL
+50 AGTLNNEANL
-60 TVETSLENSSRINN
+60 TVNTKLTNSSTIDN
-74 SSSIVTTEITNQSGA
+74 SSSIVTKEIGNQSGA
-89 SITGESGSIEIS
+89 SITGASGSLKIS
-101 NGGTNAGTITQ
+101 SGGINDGTIEQ
-112 NIVNV
+112 NIVSI
-117 TSGTLANSGTITVQN
+117 TGGTLVNSGTIN
-132 QFTNGA
+132 
-138 TITGDTGSISVSGES
+138 
-153 SNTGSIAQNSI
+153 
-164 SVNGDFTNSGTLQAT
+164 AT
-179 TFNNNGELTGTG
+179 TFSNSGQLTGNG
-191 NLIAA
+191 KLIAA
-196 GGSNSNGKTIEQDT
+196 GGSNSTTIEQNT
-210 IEITGNYT
+210 IEINGNYT

-226 KEFTNT
+226 KEFTNA
-232 SSDITGSGSLII
+232 SSDITGNGSLII
-244 KDDAGNS
+244 KDSTGNS

-258 QTIVNI
+258 QAIVNI

-274 ITTSKE
+274 ITASQE

-317 GTNTGSIT
+317 GTNTGSMT
-325 QKEVTTDG
+325 QNEVTTGG

-373 DKFVNNGSI
+373 DKFINNGSI
-382 GSSTD
+382 GSSSD

-422 EITADSFTNQGSVTN
+422 EITAESFINQGSVTN

-457 SLTISNGGT
+457 SLIISNGGT
-466 NSGTISQNIVSVTGG
+466 NSGTISQNIVSITGG
-481 TLNNENSITANEF
+481 TLTNNNSITANEF

-511 NNSGNLTQDNVTIN
+511 NNSGNITQDNVTIN
-525 GDYTNTGTITSND
+525 GDYTNTGTITSNN

-544 NISGGGGKLI
+544 DISGDGGKLI
-554 VNKGSNSGS
+554 VNNGSNSGS

-578 GSIIANITNGGTF
+578 GSIIADITNG
-591 TNNGTIGTNQNK
+591 
-603 AEITNNGTFTN
+603 GTFTN

-623 TNNADKTFTNAGN
+623 TNSENKTFTNAGT

-646 TFDGKGSITIG
+646 TLDGNGSITIG
-657 GGENT
+657 DGENSTT
-662 GTITQNNITI
+662 GVISQNNITI

-745 SSLEITGSD
+745 SYLEITGSGSD
-754 GTLGGIIDA
+754 IGGTIDA
-763 IGTGNNLAAGN
+763 IGTGNNLAAGS

-887 NNGGEVKLNSGDNW
+887 NNGGEVTLNSGDNW

-955 NINITGD
+955 NINITGE
-962 GIVGIDNNDTLASSS
+962 GIVGIDDNDTLDSSS

-990 KTEASSFEIKAESGN
+990 NTKDPSFKIEAESGN

-1016 NGSSSIADAVALDIQ
+1016 DGSSSIADAVALDIQ

-1041 ELNLDKAD
+1041 EINLDKAD
-1049 KWNGII
+1049 KWNGTI

-1060 TINTDNVTHSS
+1060 TINTDNVTQSS

-1080 GTTNIDNT
+1080 GTTNINNT

-1110 VLNTVNANITGGNM
+1110 VLNTVNAHITGGNM
-1124 TIDENSAFVVKN
+1124 KIDENSAFVVKN

-1142 KIIASGDGAMQNAL
+1142 KIIASGDGATQNAL

-1168 IGELNIANQANFNID
+1168 IGELNITNQANFNID

-1195 QFMVGSMTGDG
+1195 QFWVDKMTGDG

>member
-6 KALLCVTAFVGAMS
+6 KTLLCVTAFVGAMS

-42 ATYDNIIN
+42 ATYDNVVN
-50 AGTLNNNASL
+50 AGTLNNEANL
-60 TVETSLENSSRINN
+60 TVNTKLTNSSTIDN
-74 SSSIVTTEITNQSGA
+74 SSSIVTKEIGNQSGA
-89 SITGESGSIEIS
+89 SITGASGSLKIS
-101 NGGTNAGTITQ
+101 SGGINDGTIEQ
-112 NIVNV
+112 NIVSI
-117 TSGTLANSGTITVQN
+117 TGGTLVNSGTIN
-132 QFTNGA
+132 
-138 TITGDTGSISVSGES
+138 
-153 SNTGSIAQNSI
+153 
-164 SVNGDFTNSGTLQAT
+164 AT
-179 TFNNNGELTGTG
+179 TFSNSGQLTGTG
-191 NLIAA
+191 KLIAA
-196 GGSNSNGKTIEQDT
+196 GGSNSTTIEQNT

-226 KEFTNT
+226 KEFTNA
-232 SSDITGSGSLII
+232 SSDITGNGSLII
-244 KDDAGNS
+244 KDSTGNS

-258 QTIVNI
+258 QAIVNI

-274 ITTSKE
+274 ITASQE

-317 GTNTGSIT
+317 GTNTGSMT
-325 QKEVTTDG
+325 QNEVTTGG

-373 DKFVNNGSI
+373 DKFINNGSI
-382 GSSTD
+382 GSSSD

-422 EITADSFTNQGSVTN
+422 EITAESFINQGSVTN

-457 SLTISNGGT
+457 SLIISNGGT
-466 NSGTISQNIVSVTGG
+466 NSGTISQNIVSITGG
-481 TLNNENSITANEF
+481 TLTNNNSITANEF

-511 NNSGNLTQDNVTIN
+511 NNSGNITQDNVTIN
-525 GDYTNTGTITSND
+525 GDYTNTGTITSNN

-544 NISGGGGKLI
+544 DISGDGGKLI
-554 VNKGSNSGS
+554 VNNGSNSGS

-578 GSIIANITNGGTF
+578 GSIIADITNGGTF

-623 TNNADKTFTNAGN
+623 TNSENKTFTNAGT

-646 TFDGKGSITIG
+646 TLDGNGSITIG
-657 GGENT
+657 GGENSTT
-662 GTITQNNITI
+662 GVISQNNITI

-754 GTLGGIIDA
+754 IGGTIDA
-763 IGTGNNLAAGN
+763 IGTGNNLAAGS

-887 NNGGEVKLNSGDNW
+887 NNGGEVTLNSGDNW

-955 NINITGD
+955 NINITGE
-962 GIVGIDNNDTLASSS
+962 GIVGIDDNDTLDSSS

-990 KTEASSFEIKAESGN
+990 NTKDPSFKIEAESGN

-1016 NGSSSIADAVALDIQ
+1016 DGSSSIADAVALDIQ

-1041 ELNLDKAD
+1041 EINLDKAD
-1049 KWNGII
+1049 KWNGTI

-1060 TINTDNVTHSS
+1060 TINTDNVTQSS

-1080 GTTNIDNT
+1080 GTTNINNT

-1110 VLNTVNANITGGNM
+1110 VLNTVNAHITGGNM
-1124 TIDENSAFVVKN
+1124 KIDENSAFVVKN

-1142 KIIASGDGAMQNAL
+1142 KIIASGDGATQNAL

-1168 IGELNIANQANFNID
+1168 IGELNITNQANFNID

-1195 QFMVGSMTGDG
+1195 QFWVDKMTGDG

-1224 PIDRNIVLDHIFV
+1224 PIDRNIVLDHIFMGP
-1237 DKDGNPLEGNIEIT
+1237 DGEALEGNIEIT

-1271 GALYSLDM
+1271 GAFYSLDM

-1566 QYGIGFTKKFTDRF
+1566 QYGIGFTKRFTDRF

>member
-6 KALLCVTAFVGAMS
+6 KTLLCVTAFVGAMS

-26 DDLTISSG
+26 DNLTISSG

-60 TVETSLENSSRINN
+60 TVETSLQNSSSINN

-89 SITGESGSIEIS
+89 SITGVSGSIEIS
-101 NGGTNAGTITQ
+101 NGGTNDGSITQ

-117 TSGTLANSGTITVQN
+117 TAGTLTNSGTIS
-132 QFTNGA
+132 A
-138 TITGDTGSISVSGES
+138 E
-153 SNTGSIAQNSI
+153 
-164 SVNGDFTNSGTLQAT
+164 
-179 TFNNNGELTGTG
+179 TFNNSGQLTGTG
-191 NLIAA
+191 KLIAA
-196 GGSNSNGKTIEQDT
+196 GGSNSTTIEQDT

-226 KEFTNT
+226 KEFTNA
-232 SSDITGSGSLII
+232 SSDITGNGSLII
-244 KDDAGNS
+244 KDSTGNS

-258 QTIVNI
+258 QAIVNI

-274 ITTSKE
+274 ITASQE
-280 FTNSAANLE
+280 FTNSAAIE
-289 NNNTITSNGSFTNTG
+289 GT
-304 NITGQGS
+304 GS
-311 ISANQG
+311 ISASQG

-325 QKEVTTDG
+325 QNEVTTGG

-344 TITTDKLTNNGTFN
+344 TITTNKLTNNGTFN

-373 DKFVNNGSI
+373 DKFINNGSI
-382 GSSTD
+382 GSSPD

-417 NNSGK
+417 NNSGN

-511 NNSGNLTQDNVTIN
+511 NNSGNITQDNVTIK

-708 GNITQGEIT
+708 GNITQGKIT

-887 NNGGEVKLNSGDNW
+887 NNGGEVTLNSGDNW
-901 NGTVSLNG
+901 NGTVSLTG

-955 NINITGD
+955 NINITGN
-962 GIVGIDNNDTLASSS
+962 GIVGIDDNDTLASSS

-990 KTEASSFEIKAESGN
+990 NTQNPSFKIEAESGN

-1094 EKSEISGGDIN
+1094 EQSKISGGDIN

>member
-6 KALLCVTAFVGAMS
+6 KTLLCVTAFVGAMS

-26 DDLTISSG
+26 DNLTISSG

-60 TVETSLENSSRINN
+60 TVETSLQNSSSINN

-89 SITGESGSIEIS
+89 SITGVSGSIEIS
-101 NGGTNAGTITQ
+101 NGGTNDGSITQ

-117 TSGTLANSGTITVQN
+117 TAGTLTNSGTIS
-132 QFTNGA
+132 A
-138 TITGDTGSISVSGES
+138 E
-153 SNTGSIAQNSI
+153 
-164 SVNGDFTNSGTLQAT
+164 
-179 TFNNNGELTGTG
+179 TFNNSGQLTGTG
-191 NLIAA
+191 KLIAA
-196 GGSNSNGKTIEQDT
+196 GGSNSTTIEQDT

-226 KEFTNT
+226 KEFTNA
-232 SSDITGSGSLII
+232 SSDITGNGSLII
-244 KDDAGNS
+244 KDSTGNS

-258 QTIVNI
+258 QAIVNI

-274 ITTSKE
+274 ITASQE
-280 FTNSAANLE
+280 FTNSAAIE
-289 NNNTITSNGSFTNTG
+289 GA
-304 NITGQGS
+304 GS
-311 ISANQG
+311 ISASQG

-325 QKEVTTDG
+325 QNEVTTGG

-373 DKFVNNGSI
+373 DKFINNGSI
-382 GSSTD
+382 GSSPD

-417 NNSGK
+417 NNSGN

-466 NSGTISQNIVSVTGG
+466 ISGTISQKIVSVTGG

-511 NNSGNLTQDNVTIN
+511 NNSGNITQDNVTIK

-745 SSLEITGSD
+745 SSLEITGSGSD
-754 GTLGGIIDA
+754 IGGTIDA
-763 IGTGNNLAAGN
+763 IGTGNNLAAGS

-887 NNGGEVKLNSGDNW
+887 NNGGEVTLNSGDNW

-955 NINITGD
+955 NINITGE
-962 GIVGIDNNDTLASSS
+962 GIVGIDDNDTLDSNSI
-977 VISLKDNGTLNYG
+977 ISLKDNGTLNYG
-990 KTEASSFEIKAESGN
+990 NTKDPSFKIEAESGN

-1016 NGSSSIADAVALDIQ
+1016 DGSSSIADAVALDIQ

-1041 ELNLDKAD
+1041 EINLDKAD
-1049 KWNGII
+1049 KWNGTI

-1060 TINTDNVTHSS
+1060 TINTDNVTQSS

-1080 GTTNIDNT
+1080 GTTNINNT

-1110 VLNTVNANITGGNM
+1110 VLNTVNAHITGGNM
-1124 TIDENSAFVVKN
+1124 KIDENSAFVVKN

-1142 KIIASGDGAMQNAL
+1142 KIIASGDGATQNAL

-1168 IGELNIANQANFNID
+1168 IGELNITNQANFNID

-1195 QFMVGSMTGDG
+1195 QFWVDKMTGDG

-1224 PIDRNIVLDHIFV
+1224 PIDRNIVLDHIFMGP
-1237 DKDGNPLEGNIEIT
+1237 DGEALEGNIEIT

-1271 GALYSLDM
+1271 GAFYSLDM

-1566 QYGIGFTKKFTDRF
+1566 QYGIGFTKRFTDRF

>member
-42 ATYDNIIN
+42 ATYDNVNN
-50 AGTLNNNASL
+50 AGTLNNKASL
-60 TVETSLENSSRINN
+60 TVNTKLTNSSTIDN
-74 SSSIVTTEITNQSGA
+74 SSSIVTKEIGNQSGA
-89 SITGESGSIEIS
+89 SITGASGSLKIS
-101 NGGTNAGTITQ
+101 SGGINDGTIEQ
-112 NIVNV
+112 NIVSI
-117 TSGTLANSGTITVQN
+117 TGGTLVNSGTIN
-132 QFTNGA
+132 
-138 TITGDTGSISVSGES
+138 
-153 SNTGSIAQNSI
+153 
-164 SVNGDFTNSGTLQAT
+164 AT
-179 TFNNNGELTGTG
+179 TFSNSGQLTGTG
-191 NLIAA
+191 KLIAA
-196 GGSNSNGKTIEQDT
+196 GGSNSTTIEQNT

-226 KEFTNT
+226 KEFTNA
-232 SSDITGSGSLII
+232 SSDITGNGSLII
-244 KDDAGNS
+244 KDSTGNS

-258 QTIVNI
+258 QAIVNI
-264 SGNKFTNTGS
+264 SGNKFTNTDS
-274 ITTSKE
+274 ITASQE

-317 GTNTGSIT
+317 GTNTGSMT
-325 QKEVTTDG
+325 QNEVTTGG

-373 DKFVNNGSI
+373 DKFINNGSI
-382 GSSTD
+382 GSSSD

-417 NNSGK
+417 NNSGN

-457 SLTISNGGT
+457 SLTIS

-511 NNSGNLTQDNVTIN
+511 NNSGNITQDNVTIK

-554 VNKGSNSGS
+554 VNNGSNSGS

-578 GSIIANITNGGTF
+578 GSIIADITNGGTF
-591 TNNGTIGTNQNK
+591 TNNGTVGTNQNK

-623 TNNADKTFTNAGN
+623 TNSENKTFTNAGT

-646 TFDGKGSITIG
+646 TLDGNGSITIG
-657 GGENT
+657 GGENSTT
-662 GTITQNNITI
+662 GVISQNNITI

-745 SSLEITGSD
+745 SSLEITGSGSD
-754 GTLGGIIDA
+754 IGGTIDA
-763 IGTGNNLAAGN
+763 IGTGNNLAAGS

-887 NNGGEVKLNSGDNW
+887 NNGGEVTLNSGDNW

-955 NINITGD
+955 NINITGE
-962 GIVGIDNNDTLASSS
+962 GIVGIDDNDTLDSNSI
-977 VISLKDNGTLNYG
+977 ISLKDNGTLNYG
-990 KTEASSFEIKAESGN
+990 NTKDPSFKIEAESGN

-1016 NGSSSIADAVALDIQ
+1016 DGSSSIADAVALDIQ

-1041 ELNLDKAD
+1041 EINLDKAD
-1049 KWNGII
+1049 KWNGTI

-1060 TINTDNVTHSS
+1060 TINTDNVTQSS

-1080 GTTNIDNT
+1080 GTTNINNT

-1110 VLNTVNANITGGNM
+1110 VLNTVNAHITGGNM
-1124 TIDENSAFVVKN
+1124 KIDENSAFVVKN

-1142 KIIASGDGAMQNAL
+1142 KIIASGDGATQNAL

-1168 IGELNIANQANFNID
+1168 IGELNITNQANFNID

-1195 QFMVGSMTGDG
+1195 QFWVDKMTGDG

-1224 PIDRNIVLDHIFV
+1224 PIDRNIVLDHIFMGP
-1237 DKDGNPLEGNIEIT
+1237 DGEALEGNIEIT

-1271 GALYSLDM
+1271 GAFYSLDM

-1344 QYSRKDG
+1344 QYSRKNG

-1566 QYGIGFTKKFTDRF
+1566 QYGIGFTKRFTDRF

>member
-42 ATYDNIIN
+42 ATYDNVNN
-50 AGTLNNNASL
+50 AGTLNNKASL
-60 TVETSLENSSRINN
+60 TVNTKLTNSSTIDN
-74 SSSIVTTEITNQSGA
+74 SSSIVTKEIGNQSGA
-89 SITGESGSIEIS
+89 SITGASGSLKIS
-101 NGGTNAGTITQ
+101 SGGINDGTIEQ
-112 NIVNV
+112 NIVSI
-117 TSGTLANSGTITVQN
+117 TGGTLVNSGTIN
-132 QFTNGA
+132 
-138 TITGDTGSISVSGES
+138 
-153 SNTGSIAQNSI
+153 
-164 SVNGDFTNSGTLQAT
+164 AT
-179 TFNNNGELTGTG
+179 TFSNSGQLTGTG
-191 NLIAA
+191 KLIAA
-196 GGSNSNGKTIEQDT
+196 GGSNSTTIEQNT

-226 KEFTNT
+226 KEFTNA
-232 SSDITGSGSLII
+232 SSDITGNGSLII
-244 KDDAGNS
+244 KDSTGNS

-258 QTIVNI
+258 QAIVNI

-274 ITTSKE
+274 ITASQE

-317 GTNTGSIT
+317 GTNTGSMT
-325 QKEVTTDG
+325 QNEVTTGG

-373 DKFVNNGSI
+373 DKFINNGSI
-382 GSSTD
+382 GSSSD

-417 NNSGK
+417 NNSGN

-511 NNSGNLTQDNVTIN
+511 NNSGNITQDNVTIK

-554 VNKGSNSGS
+554 VNNGSNSGS

-836 GKLTTNVTQN
+836 GNLTTNVTQN

-875 TTEIANGTTLNV
+875 TTEIADGTTLNI
-887 NNGGEVKLNSGDNW
+887 NNGGEVTLNSGDNW

-955 NINITGD
+955 NINITGE
-962 GIVGIDNNDTLASSS
+962 GIVGIDDNDTLDSNSI
-977 VISLKDNGTLNYG
+977 ISLKDNGTLNYG
-990 KTEASSFEIKAESGN
+990 NTKDPSFKIEAESGN
-1005 LNLLENSKMTI
+1005 LNLLENSNMTI
-1016 NGSSSIADAVALDIQ
+1016 DGSSSIADAVALDIQ

-1041 ELNLDKAD
+1041 EINLDKAD

-1060 TINTDNVTHSS
+1060 TINTDNVTQSS

-1110 VLNTVNANITGGNM
+1110 VLNTVNAHITGGNM

-1216 GDIFGWDA
+1216 GDILGWDA

>member
-6 KALLCVTAFVGAMS
+6 KTLLCVTAFVGAMS

-26 DDLTISSG
+26 DNLTISSG

-60 TVETSLENSSRINN
+60 TVETSLQNSSSINN

-89 SITGESGSIEIS
+89 SITGVSGSIEIS
-101 NGGTNAGTITQ
+101 NGGTNDGSITQ

-117 TSGTLANSGTITVQN
+117 TAGTLTNSGTIS
-132 QFTNGA
+132 A
-138 TITGDTGSISVSGES
+138 E
-153 SNTGSIAQNSI
+153 
-164 SVNGDFTNSGTLQAT
+164 
-179 TFNNNGELTGTG
+179 TFNNSGQLTGTG
-191 NLIAA
+191 KLIAA
-196 GGSNSNGKTIEQDT
+196 GGSNSTTIEQDT

-226 KEFTNT
+226 KEFTNA
-232 SSDITGSGSLII
+232 SSDITGNGSLII
-244 KDDAGNS
+244 KDSTGNS

-258 QTIVNI
+258 QAIVNI

-274 ITTSKE
+274 ITASQE
-280 FTNSAANLE
+280 FTNSAD
-289 NNNTITSNGSFTNTG
+289 
-304 NITGQGS
+304 ITGTGS

-325 QKEVTTDG
+325 QNEVTTGG

-373 DKFVNNGSI
+373 DKFINNGSI
-382 GSSTD
+382 GSSPD

-417 NNSGK
+417 NNSGN

-511 NNSGNLTQDNVTIN
+511 NNSGNITQDNVTIK

-544 NISGGGGKLI
+544 NISGDGGKLI
-554 VNKGSNSGS
+554 VNNGSNSGS

-754 GTLGGIIDA
+754 ETLGGIIDA

-836 GKLTTNVTQN
+836 GNLTTNVTQN

-875 TTEIANGTTLNV
+875 TTEIANGTTLNI

-962 GIVGIDNNDTLASSS
+962 GIVGIDDNDTLASSS

-990 KTEASSFEIKAESGN
+990 NTQNPSFKIEAESGN
-1005 LNLLENSKMTI
+1005 LNLLENSNMTI
-1016 NGSSSIADAVALDIQ
+1016 DGSSSIADAVALDIQ

-1041 ELNLDKAD
+1041 EINLDKAD

-1060 TINTDNVTHSS
+1060 TINTDNVTQSS

-1110 VLNTVNANITGGNM
+1110 VLNTVNAHITGGNM

>member
-6 KALLCVTAFVGAMS
+6 KTLLCVTAFVGAMS

-26 DDLTISSG
+26 DNLTISSG

-60 TVETSLENSSRINN
+60 TVETSLQNSSSINN

-89 SITGESGSIEIS
+89 SITGVSGSIEIS
-101 NGGTNAGTITQ
+101 NGGTNDGSITQ

-117 TSGTLANSGTITVQN
+117 TAGTLTNSGTIS
-132 QFTNGA
+132 A
-138 TITGDTGSISVSGES
+138 E
-153 SNTGSIAQNSI
+153 
-164 SVNGDFTNSGTLQAT
+164 
-179 TFNNNGELTGTG
+179 TFNNSGQLTGTG
-191 NLIAA
+191 KLIAA
-196 GGSNSNGKTIEQDT
+196 GGSNSTTIEQDT

-226 KEFTNT
+226 KEFTNA
-232 SSDITGSGSLII
+232 SSDITGNGSLII
-244 KDDAGNS
+244 KDSTGNS

-258 QTIVNI
+258 QAIVNI

-274 ITTSKE
+274 ITASQE
-280 FTNSAANLE
+280 FTNSAAIE
-289 NNNTITSNGSFTNTG
+289 GA
-304 NITGQGS
+304 GS
-311 ISANQG
+311 ISASQG

-325 QKEVTTDG
+325 QNEVTTGG

-373 DKFVNNGSI
+373 DKFINNGSI
-382 GSSTD
+382 GSSPD

-417 NNSGK
+417 NNSGN

-466 NSGTISQNIVSVTGG
+466 ISGTISQKIVSVTGG

-511 NNSGNLTQDNVTIN
+511 NNSGNITQDNVTIK

-836 GKLTTNVTQN
+836 GNLTTNVTQN

-875 TTEIANGTTLNV
+875 TTEIADGTTLNV
-887 NNGGEVKLNSGDNW
+887 NNGGEVTLNSGDNW

-955 NINITGD
+955 NINITGE
-962 GIVGIDNNDTLASSS
+962 GIVGIDDNDTLDSNSI
-977 VISLKDNGTLNYG
+977 ISLKDNGTLNYG
-990 KTEASSFEIKAESGN
+990 NTKDPSFKIEAESGN

-1016 NGSSSIADAVALDIQ
+1016 DGSSSIADAVALDIQ

-1041 ELNLDKAD
+1041 EINLDKAD
-1049 KWNGII
+1049 KWNGTI

-1060 TINTDNVTHSS
+1060 TINTDNVTQSS

-1080 GTTNIDNT
+1080 GTTNINNT

-1110 VLNTVNANITGGNM
+1110 VLNTVNAHITGGNM
-1124 TIDENSAFVVKN
+1124 KIDENSAFVVKN

-1142 KIIASGDGAMQNAL
+1142 KIIASGDGATQNAL

-1168 IGELNIANQANFNID
+1168 IGELNITNQANFNID

-1195 QFMVGSMTGDG
+1195 QFWVDKMTGDG

-1224 PIDRNIVLDHIFV
+1224 PIDRNIVLDHIFMGP
-1237 DKDGNPLEGNIEIT
+1237 DGEALEGNIEIT

-1271 GALYSLDM
+1271 GAFYSLDM

>member
-6 KALLCVTAFVGAMS
+6 KTLLCVTAFVGAMS

-26 DDLTISSG
+26 DNLTISSG

-60 TVETSLENSSRINN
+60 TVETSLQNSSSINN

-89 SITGESGSIEIS
+89 SITGVSGSIEIS
-101 NGGTNAGTITQ
+101 NGGTNDGSITQ

-117 TSGTLANSGTITVQN
+117 TAGTLTNSGTIS
-132 QFTNGA
+132 A
-138 TITGDTGSISVSGES
+138 E
-153 SNTGSIAQNSI
+153 
-164 SVNGDFTNSGTLQAT
+164 
-179 TFNNNGELTGTG
+179 TFNNSGQLTGTG
-191 NLIAA
+191 KLIAA
-196 GGSNSNGKTIEQDT
+196 GGSNSTTIEQDT

-226 KEFTNT
+226 KEFTNA
-232 SSDITGSGSLII
+232 SSDITGNGSLII
-244 KDDAGNS
+244 KDSTGNS

-258 QTIVNI
+258 QAIVNI

-274 ITTSKE
+274 ITASQE
-280 FTNSAANLE
+280 FTNSAAIE
-289 NNNTITSNGSFTNTG
+289 GA
-304 NITGQGS
+304 GS
-311 ISANQG
+311 ISASQG

-325 QKEVTTDG
+325 QNEVTTGG

-373 DKFVNNGSI
+373 DKFINNGSI
-382 GSSTD
+382 GSSPD

-417 NNSGK
+417 NNSGN

-466 NSGTISQNIVSVTGG
+466 ISGTISQKIVSVTGG

-511 NNSGNLTQDNVTIN
+511 NNSGNITQDNVTIK

-836 GKLTTNVTQN
+836 GNLTTNVTQN

-875 TTEIANGTTLNV
+875 TTEIADGTTLNI
-887 NNGGEVKLNSGDNW
+887 NNGGEVTLNSGDNW

-909 GKLDVSGLTANGT
+909 GKLDVSGLTANET

-962 GIVGIDNNDTLASSS
+962 GIVGIDDNDTLASSS
-977 VISLKDNGTLNYG
+977 VISLKNNGTLNYG
-990 KTEASSFEIKAESGN
+990 NTQNPSFKIEAESGN
-1005 LNLLENSKMTI
+1005 LNLLEKSNMTI
-1016 NGSSSIADAVALDIQ
+1016 DDSSSIADAVALDIQ

-1041 ELNLDKAD
+1041 EINLDKAD

-1060 TINTDNVTHSS
+1060 TINTDNVTQSS
-1071 STAALIQSD
+1071 STAALIQNA

-1437 IGGLVYGGIYD
+1437 IGNLVYGGIYD

>member
-6 KALLCVTAFVGAMS
+6 KTLLCVTAFVGAMS

-26 DDLTISSG
+26 DNLTISSG

-60 TVETSLENSSRINN
+60 TVETSLQNSSSINN

-89 SITGESGSIEIS
+89 SITGVSGSIEIS
-101 NGGTNAGTITQ
+101 NGGTNDGSITQ

-117 TSGTLANSGTITVQN
+117 TAGTLTNSGTIS
-132 QFTNGA
+132 A
-138 TITGDTGSISVSGES
+138 E
-153 SNTGSIAQNSI
+153 
-164 SVNGDFTNSGTLQAT
+164 
-179 TFNNNGELTGTG
+179 TFNNSGQLTGTG
-191 NLIAA
+191 KLIAA
-196 GGSNSNGKTIEQDT
+196 GGSNSTTIEQDT

-226 KEFTNT
+226 KEFTNA
-232 SSDITGSGSLII
+232 SSDITGNGSLII
-244 KDDAGNS
+244 KDSTGNS

-258 QTIVNI
+258 QAIVNI

-274 ITTSKE
+274 ITASQE
-280 FTNSAANLE
+280 FTNSAAIE
-289 NNNTITSNGSFTNTG
+289 GA
-304 NITGQGS
+304 GS
-311 ISANQG
+311 ISASQG

-325 QKEVTTDG
+325 QNEVTTGG

-373 DKFVNNGSI
+373 DKFINNGSI
-382 GSSTD
+382 GSSPD

-417 NNSGK
+417 NNSGN

-466 NSGTISQNIVSVTGG
+466 ISGTISQKIVSVTGG

-511 NNSGNLTQDNVTIN
+511 NNSGNITQDNVTIK

-836 GKLTTNVTQN
+836 GNLTTNVTQN

-875 TTEIANGTTLNV
+875 TTEIADGTTLNV
-887 NNGGEVKLNSGDNW
+887 NNGGEVTLNSGDNW

-955 NINITGD
+955 NINITGE
-962 GIVGIDNNDTLASSS
+962 GIVGIDDNDTLDSNSI
-977 VISLKDNGTLNYG
+977 ISLKDNGTLNYG
-990 KTEASSFEIKAESGN
+990 NTKDPSFKIEAESGN

-1016 NGSSSIADAVALDIQ
+1016 DGSSSIADAVALDIQ

-1041 ELNLDKAD
+1041 EINLDKAD
-1049 KWNGII
+1049 KWNGTI

-1060 TINTDNVTHSS
+1060 TINTDNVTQSS

-1080 GTTNIDNT
+1080 GTTNINNT

-1110 VLNTVNANITGGNM
+1110 VLNTVNAHITGGNM
-1124 TIDENSAFVVKN
+1124 KIDENSAFVVKN

-1142 KIIASGDGAMQNAL
+1142 KIIASGDGATQNAL

-1168 IGELNIANQANFNID
+1168 IGELNITNQANFNID

-1195 QFMVGSMTGDG
+1195 QFWVDKMTGDG

-1224 PIDRNIVLDHIFV
+1224 PIDRNIVLDHIFMGP
-1237 DKDGNPLEGNIEIT
+1237 DGEALEGNIEIT

-1271 GALYSLDM
+1271 GAFYSLDM

-1566 QYGIGFTKKFTDRF
+1566 QYGIGFTKRFTDRF

>member
-6 KALLCVTAFVGAMS
+6 KTLLCVTAFVGAMS

-42 ATYDNIIN
+42 ATYDNVVN
-50 AGTLNNNASL
+50 AGTLNNEANL
-60 TVETSLENSSRINN
+60 TVNTKLTNSSTIDN
-74 SSSIVTTEITNQSGA
+74 SSSIVTKEIGNQSGA
-89 SITGESGSIEIS
+89 SITGASGSLKIS
-101 NGGTNAGTITQ
+101 SGGINDGTIEQ
-112 NIVNV
+112 NIVSI
-117 TSGTLANSGTITVQN
+117 TGGTLVNSGTIN
-132 QFTNGA
+132 
-138 TITGDTGSISVSGES
+138 
-153 SNTGSIAQNSI
+153 
-164 SVNGDFTNSGTLQAT
+164 AT
-179 TFNNNGELTGTG
+179 TFSNSGQLTGNG
-191 NLIAA
+191 KLIAA
-196 GGSNSNGKTIEQDT
+196 GGSNSTTIEQNT
-210 IEITGNYT
+210 IEINGNYT

-226 KEFTNT
+226 KEFTNA
-232 SSDITGSGSLII
+232 SSDITGNGSLII
-244 KDDAGNS
+244 KDSTGNS

-258 QTIVNI
+258 QAIVNI

-274 ITTSKE
+274 ITASQE

-325 QKEVTTDG
+325 QNEVTTG
-333 TFNNGDGTTAG
+333 GIFNNGDGTTAG

-373 DKFVNNGSI
+373 DKFINNGSI
-382 GSSTD
+382 GSSPD

-417 NNSGK
+417 NNSGN

-511 NNSGNLTQDNVTIN
+511 NNSGNITLDNVTIK

-544 NISGGGGKLI
+544 NISGDGGKLI
-554 VNKGSNSGS
+554 VNNGSNSGS

-578 GSIIANITNGGTF
+578 GSIIANITNG
-591 TNNGTIGTNQNK
+591 
-603 AEITNNGTFTN
+603 GTFTN

-657 GGENT
+657 GGENSTT
-662 GTITQNNITI
+662 GVISQNNITI

-745 SSLEITGSD
+745 SYLEITGSGSD
-754 GTLGGIIDA
+754 IGGTIDA
-763 IGTGNNLAAGN
+763 IGTGNNLAAGS

-887 NNGGEVKLNSGDNW
+887 NNGGEVTLNSGDNW

-955 NINITGD
+955 NINITGE
-962 GIVGIDNNDTLASSS
+962 GIVGIDDNDTLDSNSI
-977 VISLKDNGTLNYG
+977 ISLKDNGTLNYG
-990 KTEASSFEIKAESGN
+990 NTKDPSFKIEAESGN

-1016 NGSSSIADAVALDIQ
+1016 DGSSSIADAVALDIQ

-1041 ELNLDKAD
+1041 EINLDKAD
-1049 KWNGII
+1049 KWNGTI

-1060 TINTDNVTHSS
+1060 TINTDNVTQSS

-1080 GTTNIDNT
+1080 GTTNINNT

-1110 VLNTVNANITGGNM
+1110 VLNTVNAHITGGNM
-1124 TIDENSAFVVKN
+1124 KIDENSAFVVKN

-1142 KIIASGDGAMQNAL
+1142 KIIASGDGATQNAL

-1168 IGELNIANQANFNID
+1168 IGELNITNQANFNID

-1195 QFMVGSMTGDG
+1195 QFWVDKMTGDG

-1224 PIDRNIVLDHIFV
+1224 PIDRNIVLDHIFMGP
-1237 DKDGNPLEGNIEIT
+1237 DGEALEGNIEIT

-1566 QYGIGFTKKFTDRF
+1566 QYGIGFTKRFTDRF

>member
-6 KALLCVTAFVGAMS
+6 KTLLCVTALVGAMS

-26 DDLTISSG
+26 DDLNIDG
-34 STETISQE
+34 YSQE
-42 ATYDNIIN
+42 GAMGTYDNVN
-50 AGTLNNNASL
+50 
-60 TVETSLENSSRINN
+60 VDTSGDWHLPVQHGQVN
-74 SSSIVTTEITNQSGA
+74 ITNKL
-89 SITGESGSIEIS
+89 
-101 NGGTNAGTITQ
+101 TNNGTIT
-112 NIVNV
+112 NIADIITNEIDNQSIITRNVNFGSL
-117 TSGTLANSGTITVQN
+117 TINNGGNNSGTIDQR
-132 QFTNGA
+132 A
-138 TITGDTGSISVSGES
+138 IY
-153 SNTGSIAQNSI
+153 
-164 SVNGDFTNSGTLQAT
+164 VNGGTLTNNGTIEAG
-179 TFNNNGELTGTG
+179 TFNNSGQLTGTG
-191 NLIAA
+191 KLIAA
-196 GGSNSNGKTIEQDT
+196 GGSNSTTIEQNT

-226 KEFTNT
+226 KEFTNA
-232 SSDITGSGSLII
+232 SSDITGNGSLII
-244 KDDAGNS
+244 KDSTGNS

-258 QTIVNI
+258 QAIVNI

-274 ITTSKE
+274 ITASQE

-317 GTNTGSIT
+317 GTNTGSMT
-325 QKEVTTDG
+325 QNEVTTGG

-344 TITTDKLTNNGTFN
+344 TITTDKLTNNGTF
-358 NNSGSSIISD
+358 
-368 EIINN
+368 
-373 DKFVNNGSI
+373 
-382 GSSTD
+382 
-387 KGTIDNKGTF
+387 

-408 TNETGKEFI
+408 TNQTGKEFI

-422 EITADSFTNQGSVTN
+422 EITAESFINQGSVTN
-437 NGTINAG
+437 NGTINAE
-444 SLNNSSS
+444 SLTNTSS

-457 SLTISNGGT
+457 SLIISNGGT
-466 NSGTISQNIVSVTGG
+466 NSGTISQNIVSITGG
-481 TLNNENSITANEF
+481 TLTNNNSITANEF

-504 SLTATTG
+504 SLTVTTG
-511 NNSGNLTQDNVTIN
+511 NNSGNITQDNVTIN
-525 GDYTNTGTITSND
+525 SDYTNTGTITSNN

-544 NISGGGGKLI
+544 DISGDGGKLI
-554 VNKGSNSGS
+554 VNNGSNSGS

-578 GSIIANITNGGTF
+578 GSIIADITNGGTF
-591 TNNGTIGTNQNK
+591 TNNGTVGTNQNK

-623 TNNADKTFTNAGN
+623 TNSENKTFTNAGT

-646 TFDGKGSITIG
+646 TLDGNGSITIG
-657 GGENT
+657 GGENSTT
-662 GTITQNNITI
+662 GVISQNNITI

-754 GTLGGIIDA
+754 IGGTIDA
-763 IGTGNNLAAGN
+763 IGTGNNLAAGS

-887 NNGGEVKLNSGDNW
+887 NNGGEVTLNSGDNW

-955 NINITGD
+955 NINITGE
-962 GIVGIDNNDTLASSS
+962 GIVGIDDNDTLDSNSI
-977 VISLKDNGTLNYG
+977 ISLKDNGTLNYG
-990 KTEASSFEIKAESGN
+990 NTKDPSFKIEAESGN

-1016 NGSSSIADAVALDIQ
+1016 DGSSSIADAVALDIQ

-1041 ELNLDKAD
+1041 EINLDKAD
-1049 KWNGII
+1049 KWNGTI

-1060 TINTDNVTHSS
+1060 TINTDNVTQSS

-1080 GTTNIDNT
+1080 GTTNINNT

-1110 VLNTVNANITGGNM
+1110 VLNTVNAHITGGNM
-1124 TIDENSAFVVKN
+1124 KIDENSAFVVKN

-1142 KIIASGDGAMQNAL
+1142 KIIASGDGATQNAL

-1168 IGELNIANQANFNID
+1168 IGELNITNQANFNID

-1195 QFMVGSMTGDG
+1195 QFWVDKMTGDG

-1224 PIDRNIVLDHIFV
+1224 PIDRNIVLDHIFMGP
-1237 DKDGNPLEGNIEIT
+1237 DGEALEGNIEIT

-1271 GALYSLDM
+1271 GAFYSLDM

-1566 QYGIGFTKKFTDRF
+1566 QYGIGFTKRFTDRF

>member
-6 KALLCVTAFVGAMS
+6 KTLLCVTAFVGAMS

-42 ATYDNIIN
+42 ATYDNVVN
-50 AGTLNNNASL
+50 AGTLNNEANL
-60 TVETSLENSSRINN
+60 TVNTKLTNSSTIDN
-74 SSSIVTTEITNQSGA
+74 SSSIVTKEIGNQSGA
-89 SITGESGSIEIS
+89 SITGASGSLKIS
-101 NGGTNAGTITQ
+101 SGGINDGTIEQ
-112 NIVNV
+112 NIVSI
-117 TSGTLANSGTITVQN
+117 TGGTLVNSGTIN
-132 QFTNGA
+132 
-138 TITGDTGSISVSGES
+138 
-153 SNTGSIAQNSI
+153 
-164 SVNGDFTNSGTLQAT
+164 AT
-179 TFNNNGELTGTG
+179 TFSNSGQLTGNG
-191 NLIAA
+191 KLIAA
-196 GGSNSNGKTIEQDT
+196 GGSNSTTIEQNT

-226 KEFTNT
+226 KEFTNA
-232 SSDITGSGSLII
+232 SSDITGNGSLII
-244 KDDAGNS
+244 KDSTGNS

-258 QTIVNI
+258 QAIVNI

-274 ITTSKE
+274 ITASQE

-317 GTNTGSIT
+317 GTNTGSMT
-325 QKEVTTDG
+325 QNEVTTGG

-373 DKFVNNGSI
+373 DKFINNGSI
-382 GSSTD
+382 GSSSD

-422 EITADSFTNQGSVTN
+422 EITAESFINQGSVTN

-457 SLTISNGGT
+457 SLIISNGGT
-466 NSGTISQNIVSVTGG
+466 NSGTISQNIVSITGG
-481 TLNNENSITANEF
+481 TLTNNNSITANEF

-511 NNSGNLTQDNVTIN
+511 NNSGNITQDNVTIN
-525 GDYTNTGTITSND
+525 GDYTNTGTITSNN

-544 NISGGGGKLI
+544 DISGDGGKLI
-554 VNKGSNSGS
+554 VNNGSNSGS

-578 GSIIANITNGGTF
+578 GSIIADITNG
-591 TNNGTIGTNQNK
+591 
-603 AEITNNGTFTN
+603 GTFTN

-623 TNNADKTFTNAGN
+623 TNSENKTFTNAGT

-646 TFDGKGSITIG
+646 TLDGNGSITIG
-657 GGENT
+657 DGENSTT
-662 GTITQNNITI
+662 GVISQNNITI

-745 SSLEITGSD
+745 SYLEITGSGSD
-754 GTLGGIIDA
+754 IGGTIDA
-763 IGTGNNLAAGN
+763 IGTGNNLAAGS

-887 NNGGEVKLNSGDNW
+887 NNGGEVTLNSGDNW

-955 NINITGD
+955 NINITGE
-962 GIVGIDNNDTLASSS
+962 GIVGIDDNDTLDSSS

-990 KTEASSFEIKAESGN
+990 NTKDPSFKIEAESGN

-1016 NGSSSIADAVALDIQ
+1016 DGSSSIADAVALDIQ

-1041 ELNLDKAD
+1041 EINLDKAD
-1049 KWNGII
+1049 KWNGTI

-1060 TINTDNVTHSS
+1060 TINTDNVTQSS

-1080 GTTNIDNT
+1080 GTTNINNT

-1110 VLNTVNANITGGNM
+1110 VLNTVNAHITGGNM
-1124 TIDENSAFVVKN
+1124 KIDENSAFVVKN

-1142 KIIASGDGAMQNAL
+1142 KIIASGDGATQNAL

-1168 IGELNIANQANFNID
+1168 IGELNITNQANFNID

-1195 QFMVGSMTGDG
+1195 QFWVDKMTGDG

-1224 PIDRNIVLDHIFV
+1224 PIDRNIVLDHIFMGP
-1237 DKDGNPLEGNIEIT
+1237 DGEALEGNIEIT

-1271 GALYSLDM
+1271 GAFYSLDM

-1566 QYGIGFTKKFTDRF
+1566 QYGIGFTKRFTDRF

>member
-6 KALLCVTAFVGAMS
+6 KTLLCVTAFVGAMS

-42 ATYDNIIN
+42 ATYDNVVN
-50 AGTLNNNASL
+50 AGTLNNEANL
-60 TVETSLENSSRINN
+60 TVNTKLTNSSTIDN
-74 SSSIVTTEITNQSGA
+74 SSSIVTKEIGNQSGA
-89 SITGESGSIEIS
+89 SITGASGSLKIS
-101 NGGTNAGTITQ
+101 SGGINDGTIEQ
-112 NIVNV
+112 NIVSI
-117 TSGTLANSGTITVQN
+117 TGGTLVNSGTIN
-132 QFTNGA
+132 
-138 TITGDTGSISVSGES
+138 
-153 SNTGSIAQNSI
+153 
-164 SVNGDFTNSGTLQAT
+164 AT
-179 TFNNNGELTGTG
+179 TFSNSGQLTGNG
-191 NLIAA
+191 KLIAA
-196 GGSNSNGKTIEQDT
+196 GGSNSTTIEQNT
-210 IEITGNYT
+210 IEINGNYT

-226 KEFTNT
+226 KEFTNA
-232 SSDITGSGSLII
+232 SSDITGNGSLII
-244 KDDAGNS
+244 KDSTGNS

-258 QTIVNI
+258 QAIVNI

-274 ITTSKE
+274 ITASQE

-325 QKEVTTDG
+325 QNEVTTG
-333 TFNNGDGTTAG
+333 GIFNNGDGTTAG

-373 DKFVNNGSI
+373 DKFINNGSI
-382 GSSTD
+382 GSSPD

-417 NNSGK
+417 NNSGN

-511 NNSGNLTQDNVTIN
+511 NNSGNITLDNVTIK

-544 NISGGGGKLI
+544 NISGDGGKLI
-554 VNKGSNSGS
+554 VNNGSNSGS

-578 GSIIANITNGGTF
+578 GSIIANITNG
-591 TNNGTIGTNQNK
+591 
-603 AEITNNGTFTN
+603 GTFTN

-657 GGENT
+657 GGENSTT
-662 GTITQNNITI
+662 GVISQNNITI

-745 SSLEITGSD
+745 SYLEITGSGSD
-754 GTLGGIIDA
+754 IGGTIDA
-763 IGTGNNLAAGN
+763 IGTGNNLAAGS

-887 NNGGEVKLNSGDNW
+887 NNGGEVTLNSGDNW

-955 NINITGD
+955 NINITGE
-962 GIVGIDNNDTLASSS
+962 GIVGIDDNDTLDSNSI
-977 VISLKDNGTLNYG
+977 ISLKDNGTLNYG
-990 KTEASSFEIKAESGN
+990 NTKDPSFKIEAESGN

-1016 NGSSSIADAVALDIQ
+1016 DGSSSIADAVALDIQ

-1041 ELNLDKAD
+1041 EINLDKAD

-1060 TINTDNVTHSS
+1060 TINTDNVTQSS
-1071 STAALIQSD
+1071 STAALIQNA

-1110 VLNTVNANITGGNM
+1110 VLNTVNAHITGGNM

>member
-6 KALLCVTAFVGAMS
+6 KTLLCVTAFVGAMS

-42 ATYDNIIN
+42 ATYDNVVN
-50 AGTLNNNASL
+50 AGTLNNEANL
-60 TVETSLENSSRINN
+60 TVNTKLTNSSTIDN
-74 SSSIVTTEITNQSGA
+74 SSSIVTKEIGNQSGA
-89 SITGESGSIEIS
+89 SITGASGSLKIS
-101 NGGTNAGTITQ
+101 SGGINDGTIEQ
-112 NIVNV
+112 NIVSI
-117 TSGTLANSGTITVQN
+117 TGGTLVNSGTIN
-132 QFTNGA
+132 
-138 TITGDTGSISVSGES
+138 
-153 SNTGSIAQNSI
+153 
-164 SVNGDFTNSGTLQAT
+164 AT
-179 TFNNNGELTGTG
+179 TFSNSGQLTGNG
-191 NLIAA
+191 KLIAA
-196 GGSNSNGKTIEQDT
+196 GGSNSTTIEQNT
-210 IEITGNYT
+210 IEINGNYT

-226 KEFTNT
+226 KEFTNA
-232 SSDITGSGSLII
+232 SSDITGNGSLII
-244 KDDAGNS
+244 KDSTGNS

-258 QTIVNI
+258 QAIVNI

-274 ITTSKE
+274 ITASQE

-317 GTNTGSIT
+317 GTNTGSMT
-325 QKEVTTDG
+325 QNEVTTGG

-373 DKFVNNGSI
+373 DKFINNGSI
-382 GSSTD
+382 GSSSD

-422 EITADSFTNQGSVTN
+422 EITAESFINQGSVTN

-457 SLTISNGGT
+457 SLIISNGGT
-466 NSGTISQNIVSVTGG
+466 NSGTISQNIVSITGG
-481 TLNNENSITANEF
+481 TLTNNNSITANEF

-511 NNSGNLTQDNVTIN
+511 NNSGNITQDNVTIN
-525 GDYTNTGTITSND
+525 GDYTNTGTITSNN

-544 NISGGGGKLI
+544 DISGDGGKLI
-554 VNKGSNSGS
+554 VNNGSNSGS

-578 GSIIANITNGGTF
+578 GSIIADITNG
-591 TNNGTIGTNQNK
+591 
-603 AEITNNGTFTN
+603 GTFTN

-623 TNNADKTFTNAGN
+623 TNSENKTFTNAGT

-646 TFDGKGSITIG
+646 TLDGNGSITIG
-657 GGENT
+657 DGENSTT
-662 GTITQNNITI
+662 GVISQNNITI

-745 SSLEITGSD
+745 SYLEITGSGSD
-754 GTLGGIIDA
+754 IGGTIDA
-763 IGTGNNLAAGN
+763 IGTGNNLAAGS

-887 NNGGEVKLNSGDNW
+887 NNGGEVTLNSGDNW

-955 NINITGD
+955 NINITGE
-962 GIVGIDNNDTLASSS
+962 GIVGIDDNDTLDSSS

-990 KTEASSFEIKAESGN
+990 NTKDPSFKIEAESGN

-1016 NGSSSIADAVALDIQ
+1016 DGSSSIADAVALDIQ

-1041 ELNLDKAD
+1041 EINLDKAD
-1049 KWNGII
+1049 KWNGTI

-1060 TINTDNVTHSS
+1060 TINTDNVTQSS

-1080 GTTNIDNT
+1080 GTTNINNT

-1110 VLNTVNANITGGNM
+1110 VLNTVNAHITGGNM
-1124 TIDENSAFVVKN
+1124 KIDENSAFVVKN

-1142 KIIASGDGAMQNAL
+1142 KIIASGDGATQNAL

-1168 IGELNIANQANFNID
+1168 IGELNITNQANFNID

-1195 QFMVGSMTGDG
+1195 QFWVDKMTGDG

-1224 PIDRNIVLDHIFV
+1224 PIDRNIVLDHIFMGP
-1237 DKDGNPLEGNIEIT
+1237 DGEALEGNIEIT

-1271 GALYSLDM
+1271 GAFYSLDM

-1408 AHQTYPG
+1408 AHQTYPR

-1566 QYGIGFTKKFTDRF
+1566 QYGIGFTKRFTDRF

>member
-6 KALLCVTAFVGAMS
+6 KTLLCVTAFVGAMS

-42 ATYDNIIN
+42 ATYDNVVN
-50 AGTLNNNASL
+50 AGTLNNEANL
-60 TVETSLENSSRINN
+60 TVNTKLTNSSTIDN
-74 SSSIVTTEITNQSGA
+74 SSSIVTKEIGNQSGA
-89 SITGESGSIEIS
+89 SITGASGSLKIS
-101 NGGTNAGTITQ
+101 SGGINDGTIEQ
-112 NIVNV
+112 NIVSI
-117 TSGTLANSGTITVQN
+117 TGGTLVNSGTIN
-132 QFTNGA
+132 
-138 TITGDTGSISVSGES
+138 
-153 SNTGSIAQNSI
+153 
-164 SVNGDFTNSGTLQAT
+164 AT
-179 TFNNNGELTGTG
+179 TFSNSGQLTGTG
-191 NLIAA
+191 KLIAA
-196 GGSNSNGKTIEQDT
+196 GGSNSTTIEQNT

-226 KEFTNT
+226 KEFTNA
-232 SSDITGSGSLII
+232 SSDITGNGSLII
-244 KDDAGNS
+244 KDSTGNS

-258 QTIVNI
+258 QAIVNI

-274 ITTSKE
+274 ITASQE

-317 GTNTGSIT
+317 GTNTGSMT
-325 QKEVTTDG
+325 QNEVTTGG

-373 DKFVNNGSI
+373 DKFINNGSI
-382 GSSTD
+382 GSSSD

-422 EITADSFTNQGSVTN
+422 EITAESFINQGSVTN

-457 SLTISNGGT
+457 SLIISNGGT
-466 NSGTISQNIVSVTGG
+466 NSGTISQNIVSITGG
-481 TLNNENSITANEF
+481 TLTNNNSITANEF

-511 NNSGNLTQDNVTIN
+511 NNSGNITQDNVTIN
-525 GDYTNTGTITSND
+525 GDYTNTGTITSNN

-544 NISGGGGKLI
+544 DISGDGGKLI
-554 VNKGSNSGS
+554 VNNGSNSGS

-578 GSIIANITNGGTF
+578 GSIIADITNGGTF

-623 TNNADKTFTNAGN
+623 TNSENKTFTNAGT

-646 TFDGKGSITIG
+646 TLDGNGSITIG
-657 GGENT
+657 GGENSTT
-662 GTITQNNITI
+662 GVISQNNITI

-754 GTLGGIIDA
+754 IGGTIDA
-763 IGTGNNLAAGN
+763 IGTGNNLAAGS

-875 TTEIANGTTLNV
+875 TTEIADGTTLNI
-887 NNGGEVKLNSGDNW
+887 NNGGEVTLNSGDNW

-962 GIVGIDNNDTLASSS
+962 GIVGIDDNDTLASSS

-990 KTEASSFEIKAESGN
+990 NTQNPSFKIEAESGN
-1005 LNLLENSKMTI
+1005 LNLLEKSNMTI
-1016 NGSSSIADAVALDIQ
+1016 DDSSSIADAVALDIQ

-1041 ELNLDKAD
+1041 EINLDKAD

-1060 TINTDNVTHSS
+1060 TINTDNVTQSS
-1071 STAALIQSD
+1071 STAALIQNA

-1110 VLNTVNANITGGNM
+1110 VLNTVNAHITGGNM

>member
-6 KALLCVTAFVGAMS
+6 KTLLCVTAFVGAMS

-42 ATYDNIIN
+42 ATYDNVVN
-50 AGTLNNNASL
+50 AGTLNNEANL
-60 TVETSLENSSRINN
+60 TVNTKLTNSSTIDN
-74 SSSIVTTEITNQSGA
+74 SSSIVTKEIGNQSGA
-89 SITGESGSIEIS
+89 SITGASGSLKIS
-101 NGGTNAGTITQ
+101 SGGINDGTIEQ
-112 NIVNV
+112 NIVSI
-117 TSGTLANSGTITVQN
+117 TGGTLVNSGTIN
-132 QFTNGA
+132 
-138 TITGDTGSISVSGES
+138 
-153 SNTGSIAQNSI
+153 
-164 SVNGDFTNSGTLQAT
+164 AT
-179 TFNNNGELTGTG
+179 TFSNSGQLTGTG
-191 NLIAA
+191 KLIAA
-196 GGSNSNGKTIEQDT
+196 GGSNSTTIEQNT

-226 KEFTNT
+226 KEFTNA
-232 SSDITGSGSLII
+232 SSDITGNGSLII
-244 KDDAGNS
+244 KDSTGNS

-258 QTIVNI
+258 QAIVNI

-274 ITTSKE
+274 ITASQE

-317 GTNTGSIT
+317 GTNTGSMT
-325 QKEVTTDG
+325 QNEVTTGG

-373 DKFVNNGSI
+373 DKFINNGSI
-382 GSSTD
+382 GSSSD

-422 EITADSFTNQGSVTN
+422 EITAESFINQGSVTN

-457 SLTISNGGT
+457 SLIISNGGT
-466 NSGTISQNIVSVTGG
+466 NSGTISQNIVSITGG
-481 TLNNENSITANEF
+481 TLTNNNSITANEF

-511 NNSGNLTQDNVTIN
+511 NNSGNITQDNVTIN
-525 GDYTNTGTITSND
+525 GDYTNTGTITSNN

-544 NISGGGGKLI
+544 DISGDGGKLI
-554 VNKGSNSGS
+554 VNNGSNSGS

-578 GSIIANITNGGTF
+578 GSIIADITNGGTF

-623 TNNADKTFTNAGN
+623 TNSENKTFTNAGT

-646 TFDGKGSITIG
+646 TLDGNGSITIG
-657 GGENT
+657 GGENSTT
-662 GTITQNNITI
+662 GVISQNNITI

-687 FSNSADITGGGNLNI
+687 FSNSADITGGGN
-702 NNGNNT
+702 
-708 GNITQGEIT
+708 
-717 VDGKL
+717 GKL

-745 SSLEITGSD
+745 SYLEITGSGSD
-754 GTLGGIIDA
+754 IGGTIDA
-763 IGTGNNLAAGN
+763 IGTGNNLAAGS

-887 NNGGEVKLNSGDNW
+887 NNGGEVTLNSGDNW

-955 NINITGD
+955 NINITGE
-962 GIVGIDNNDTLASSS
+962 GIVGIDDNDTLDSNSI
-977 VISLKDNGTLNYG
+977 ISLKDNGTLNYG
-990 KTEASSFEIKAESGN
+990 NTKDPSFKIEAESGN

-1016 NGSSSIADAVALDIQ
+1016 DGSSSIADAVALDIQ

-1041 ELNLDKAD
+1041 EINLDKAD
-1049 KWNGII
+1049 KWNGTI

-1060 TINTDNVTHSS
+1060 TINTDNVTQSS

-1080 GTTNIDNT
+1080 GTTNINNT

-1110 VLNTVNANITGGNM
+1110 VLNTVNAHITGGNM
-1124 TIDENSAFVVKN
+1124 KIDENSAFVVKN

-1142 KIIASGDGAMQNAL
+1142 KIIASGDGATQNAL

-1168 IGELNIANQANFNID
+1168 IGELNITNQANFNID

-1195 QFMVGSMTGDG
+1195 QFWVDKMTGDG

-1224 PIDRNIVLDHIFV
+1224 PIDRNIVLDHIFMGP
-1237 DKDGNPLEGNIEIT
+1237 DGEALEGNIEIT

-1271 GALYSLDM
+1271 GAFYSLDM

-1566 QYGIGFTKKFTDRF
+1566 QYGIGFTKRFTDRF

>member
-6 KALLCVTAFVGAMS
+6 KTLLCVTAFVGAMS

-42 ATYDNIIN
+42 ATYDNVVN
-50 AGTLNNNASL
+50 AGTLNNEANL
-60 TVETSLENSSRINN
+60 TVNTKLTNSSTIDN
-74 SSSIVTTEITNQSGA
+74 SSSIVTKEIGNQSGA
-89 SITGESGSIEIS
+89 SITGASGSLKIS
-101 NGGTNAGTITQ
+101 SGGINDGTIEQ
-112 NIVNV
+112 NIVSI
-117 TSGTLANSGTITVQN
+117 TGGTLVNSGTIN
-132 QFTNGA
+132 
-138 TITGDTGSISVSGES
+138 
-153 SNTGSIAQNSI
+153 
-164 SVNGDFTNSGTLQAT
+164 AT
-179 TFNNNGELTGTG
+179 TFSNSGQLTGNG
-191 NLIAA
+191 KLIAA
-196 GGSNSNGKTIEQDT
+196 GGSNSTTIEQNT
-210 IEITGNYT
+210 IEINGNYT

-226 KEFTNT
+226 KEFTNA
-232 SSDITGSGSLII
+232 SSDITGNGSLII
-244 KDDAGNS
+244 KDSTGNS

-258 QTIVNI
+258 QAIVNI

-274 ITTSKE
+274 ITASQE

-317 GTNTGSIT
+317 GTNTGSMT
-325 QKEVTTDG
+325 QNEVTTGG

-373 DKFVNNGSI
+373 DKFINNGSI
-382 GSSTD
+382 GSSSD

-422 EITADSFTNQGSVTN
+422 EITAESFINQGSVTN

-457 SLTISNGGT
+457 SLIISNGGT
-466 NSGTISQNIVSVTGG
+466 NSGTISQNIVSITGG
-481 TLNNENSITANEF
+481 TLTNNNSITANEF

-511 NNSGNLTQDNVTIN
+511 NNSGNITQDNVTIN
-525 GDYTNTGTITSND
+525 GDYTNTGTITSNN

-544 NISGGGGKLI
+544 DISGDGGKLI
-554 VNKGSNSGS
+554 VNNGSNSGS

-578 GSIIANITNGGTF
+578 GSIIADITNG
-591 TNNGTIGTNQNK
+591 
-603 AEITNNGTFTN
+603 GTFTN

-623 TNNADKTFTNAGN
+623 TNSENKTFTNAGT

-646 TFDGKGSITIG
+646 TLDGNGSITIG
-657 GGENT
+657 DGENSTT
-662 GTITQNNITI
+662 GVISQNNITI

-745 SSLEITGSD
+745 SYLEITGSGSD
-754 GTLGGIIDA
+754 IGGTIDA
-763 IGTGNNLAAGN
+763 IGTGNNLAAGS

-824 NDTWAGKVSLNG
+824 NDTWTGKVSLNG

-887 NNGGEVKLNSGDNW
+887 NNGGEVTLNSGDNW

-955 NINITGD
+955 NINITGE
-962 GIVGIDNNDTLASSS
+962 GIVGIDDNDTLDSSS

-990 KTEASSFEIKAESGN
+990 NTKDPSFKIEAESGN

-1016 NGSSSIADAVALDIQ
+1016 DGSSSIADAVALDIQ

-1041 ELNLDKAD
+1041 EINLDKAD
-1049 KWNGII
+1049 KWNGTI

-1060 TINTDNVTHSS
+1060 TINTDNVTQSS

-1080 GTTNIDNT
+1080 GTTNINNT

-1110 VLNTVNANITGGNM
+1110 VLNTVNAHITGGNM
-1124 TIDENSAFVVKN
+1124 KIDENSAFVVKN

-1142 KIIASGDGAMQNAL
+1142 KIIASGDGATQNAL

-1168 IGELNIANQANFNID
+1168 IGELNITNQANFNID

-1195 QFMVGSMTGDG
+1195 QFWVDKMTGDG

-1224 PIDRNIVLDHIFV
+1224 PIDRNIVLDHIFMGP
-1237 DKDGNPLEGNIEIT
+1237 DGEALEGNIEIT

-1271 GALYSLDM
+1271 GAFYSLDM

-1566 QYGIGFTKKFTDRF
+1566 QYGIGFTKRFTDRF

>member
-6 KALLCVTAFVGAMS
+6 KTLLCVTAFVGAMS

-26 DDLTISSG
+26 DNLTISSG

-60 TVETSLENSSRINN
+60 TVETSLQNSSSINN
-74 SSSIVTTEITNQSGA
+74 SSSIVTKEITNQSGA
-89 SITGESGSIEIS
+89 SITGVSGSIEIS
-101 NGGTNAGTITQ
+101 NGGTNDGSITQ

-117 TSGTLANSGTITVQN
+117 TAGTLTNSGTIS
-132 QFTNGA
+132 A
-138 TITGDTGSISVSGES
+138 
-153 SNTGSIAQNSI
+153 A
-164 SVNGDFTNSGTLQAT
+164 
-179 TFNNNGELTGTG
+179 TFNNSGQLTGTG
-191 NLIAA
+191 KLIAA
-196 GGSNSNGKTIEQDT
+196 GGSNSTTIEQDT

-226 KEFTNT
+226 KEFTNA
-232 SSDITGSGSLII
+232 SSDITGNGSLII
-244 KDDAGNS
+244 KDSTGNS

-258 QTIVNI
+258 QAIVNI

-274 ITTSKE
+274 ITASQE
-280 FTNSAANLE
+280 FTNSAAIE
-289 NNNTITSNGSFTNTG
+289 GA
-304 NITGQGS
+304 GS
-311 ISANQG
+311 ISASQG

-325 QKEVTTDG
+325 QNEVTTGG

-373 DKFVNNGSI
+373 DKFINNGSI
-382 GSSTD
+382 GSSSD

-417 NNSGK
+417 NNSGN

-511 NNSGNLTQDNVTIN
+511 NNSGNITLDNVTIK

-554 VNKGSNSGS
+554 VNNGSNSGS
-563 ISQDTLETSGTFENT
+563 ISQDTLETSGTFENK

-763 IGTGNNLAAGN
+763 IGTGNNLAAGT

-887 NNGGEVKLNSGDNW
+887 NNGGEVTLNSGDNW

-962 GIVGIDNNDTLASSS
+962 GIVGIDDNDTLASSS

-990 KTEASSFEIKAESGN
+990 NTQNPSFKIEAESGN
-1005 LNLLENSKMTI
+1005 LNLLENSNMTI
-1016 NGSSSIADAVALDIQ
+1016 DGSSSIADAVALDIQ

-1041 ELNLDKAD
+1041 EINLDKAD

-1060 TINTDNVTHSS
+1060 TINTDNVTQSS

-1110 VLNTVNANITGGNM
+1110 VLNTVNAHITGGNM

-1535 TLQYMYNVNGAVGG
+1535 TLQYMYNVNGAGW
-1549 QAGNVGLP
+1549 
-1557 QLEMERGYI
+1557 
-1566 QYGIGFTKKFTDRF
+1566 
-1580 SGYLQ
+1580 
-1585 AVLRNAG
+1585 
-1592 RTGCGFQMGF
+1592 
-1602 NFLLGK
+1602 

>member
-6 KALLCVTAFVGAMS
+6 KTLLCVTAFVGAMS

-26 DDLTISSG
+26 DNLTISSG

-60 TVETSLENSSRINN
+60 TVETSLQNSSSINN

-89 SITGESGSIEIS
+89 SITGVSGSIEIS
-101 NGGTNAGTITQ
+101 NGGTNDGSITQ

-117 TSGTLANSGTITVQN
+117 TAGTLTNSGTIS
-132 QFTNGA
+132 A
-138 TITGDTGSISVSGES
+138 E
-153 SNTGSIAQNSI
+153 
-164 SVNGDFTNSGTLQAT
+164 
-179 TFNNNGELTGTG
+179 TFNNSGQLTGTG
-191 NLIAA
+191 KLIAA
-196 GGSNSNGKTIEQDT
+196 GGSNSTTIEQDT

-226 KEFTNT
+226 KEFTNA
-232 SSDITGSGSLII
+232 SSDITGNGSLII
-244 KDDAGNS
+244 KDSTGNS

-258 QTIVNI
+258 QAIVNI

-274 ITTSKE
+274 ITASQE
-280 FTNSAANLE
+280 FTNSAAIE
-289 NNNTITSNGSFTNTG
+289 GA
-304 NITGQGS
+304 GS
-311 ISANQG
+311 ISASQG

-325 QKEVTTDG
+325 QNEVTTGG

-373 DKFVNNGSI
+373 DKFINNGSI
-382 GSSTD
+382 GSSPD

-417 NNSGK
+417 NNSGN

-466 NSGTISQNIVSVTGG
+466 ISGTISQKIVSVTGG

-511 NNSGNLTQDNVTIN
+511 NNSGNITQDNVTIK

-836 GKLTTNVTQN
+836 GNLTTNVTQN

-875 TTEIANGTTLNV
+875 TTEIADGTTLNI
-887 NNGGEVKLNSGDNW
+887 NNGGEVTLNSGDNW

-962 GIVGIDNNDTLASSS
+962 GIVGIDDNDTLASSS

-990 KTEASSFEIKAESGN
+990 NTQNPSFKIEAESGN
-1005 LNLLENSKMTI
+1005 LNLLENSNMTI
-1016 NGSSSIADAVALDIQ
+1016 DGSSSIADAVALDIQ

-1041 ELNLDKAD
+1041 EINLDKAD
-1049 KWNGII
+1049 KWNGTI

-1060 TINTDNVTHSS
+1060 TINTDNVTQSS

-1080 GTTNIDNT
+1080 GTTNIDKN

>member
-6 KALLCVTAFVGAMS
+6 KTLLCVTAFVGAMS

-26 DDLTISSG
+26 DNLTISSG

-60 TVETSLENSSRINN
+60 TVETSLQNSSSINN

-89 SITGESGSIEIS
+89 SITGVSGSIEIS
-101 NGGTNAGTITQ
+101 NGGTNDGSITQ

-117 TSGTLANSGTITVQN
+117 TAGTLTNSGTIS
-132 QFTNGA
+132 A
-138 TITGDTGSISVSGES
+138 E
-153 SNTGSIAQNSI
+153 
-164 SVNGDFTNSGTLQAT
+164 
-179 TFNNNGELTGTG
+179 TFNNSGQLTGTG
-191 NLIAA
+191 KLIAA
-196 GGSNSNGKTIEQDT
+196 GGSNSTTIEQDT

-226 KEFTNT
+226 KEFTNA
-232 SSDITGSGSLII
+232 SSDITGNGSLII
-244 KDDAGNS
+244 KDSTGNS

-258 QTIVNI
+258 QAIVNI

-274 ITTSKE
+274 ITASQE
-280 FTNSAANLE
+280 FTNSAD
-289 NNNTITSNGSFTNTG
+289 
-304 NITGQGS
+304 ITGTGS

-325 QKEVTTDG
+325 QNEVTTGG

-373 DKFVNNGSI
+373 DKFINNGSI
-382 GSSTD
+382 GSSPD

-417 NNSGK
+417 NNSGN

-511 NNSGNLTQDNVTIN
+511 NNSGNITLDNVTIK

-544 NISGGGGKLI
+544 NISGDSGKLI
-554 VNKGSNSGS
+554 VNNGSNSGS

-687 FSNSADITGGGNLNI
+687 FSSSADITGGGNLNI

-745 SSLEITGSD
+745 SSLEISGSD

-787 TASDLTLESGNVVA
+787 TDSDLTLESGNVVA

-990 KTEASSFEIKAESGN
+990 NTQNPSFKIEAESGN
-1005 LNLLENSKMTI
+1005 LNLLENSNMTI
-1016 NGSSSIADAVALDIQ
+1016 DGSSSIADAVALDIQ

-1041 ELNLDKAD
+1041 EINLDKAD

-1060 TINTDNVTHSS
+1060 TINTDNVTQSS
-1071 STAALIQSD
+1071 STAALIQNA

-1110 VLNTVNANITGGNM
+1110 VLNTVNAHITGGNM

>member
-6 KALLCVTAFVGAMS
+6 KTLLCVTAFVGAMS

-26 DDLTISSG
+26 DNLTISSG

-60 TVETSLENSSRINN
+60 TVETSLQNSSSINN

-89 SITGESGSIEIS
+89 SITGVSGSIEIS
-101 NGGTNAGTITQ
+101 NGGTNDGSITQ

-117 TSGTLANSGTITVQN
+117 TAGTLTNSGTIS
-132 QFTNGA
+132 A
-138 TITGDTGSISVSGES
+138 E
-153 SNTGSIAQNSI
+153 
-164 SVNGDFTNSGTLQAT
+164 
-179 TFNNNGELTGTG
+179 TFNNSGQLTGTG
-191 NLIAA
+191 KLIAA
-196 GGSNSNGKTIEQDT
+196 GGSNSTTIEQDT

-226 KEFTNT
+226 KEFTNA
-232 SSDITGSGSLII
+232 SSDITGNGSLII
-244 KDDAGNS
+244 KDSTGNS

-258 QTIVNI
+258 QAIVNI

-274 ITTSKE
+274 ITASQE
-280 FTNSAANLE
+280 FTNSAAIE
-289 NNNTITSNGSFTNTG
+289 GA
-304 NITGQGS
+304 GS
-311 ISANQG
+311 ISASQG

-325 QKEVTTDG
+325 QNEVTTGG

-373 DKFVNNGSI
+373 DKFINNGSI
-382 GSSTD
+382 GSSPD

-417 NNSGK
+417 NNSGN

-466 NSGTISQNIVSVTGG
+466 ISGTISQKIVSVTGG

-511 NNSGNLTQDNVTIN
+511 NNSGNITQDNVTIK

-754 GTLGGIIDA
+754 ETLGGIIDA

-887 NNGGEVKLNSGDNW
+887 NNGGEVTLNSGDNW

-962 GIVGIDNNDTLASSS
+962 GIVGIDVNDTLASSS

-990 KTEASSFEIKAESGN
+990 NTQNPRFKIEAESGN

-1016 NGSSSIADAVALDIQ
+1016 DGSSSIADAVALDIQ

-1110 VLNTVNANITGGNM
+1110 VLNTVNAHITGGNM

>member
-1 MRKNI
+1 MK
-6 KALLCVTAFVGAMS
+6 KDFKTLLCISAFVGAMS
-20 SGIAFA
+20 SCIVLAA
-26 DDLTISSG
+26 DDLVVNQYTKPSG
-34 STETISQE
+34 NEYNSI
-42 ATYDNIIN
+42 
-50 AGTLNNNASL
+50 
-60 TVETSLENSSRINN
+60 TVETGGTLHTDVQYNITTGTFTNKDTVWNHGTLTTNTIDNEVNANFGQEANRYGALIIN
-74 SSSIVTTEITNQSGA
+74 
-89 SITGESGSIEIS
+89 
-101 NGGTNAGTITQ
+101 NGGTNAGLIQQEYINTVGGNLSNT
-112 NIVNV
+112 
-117 TSGTLANSGTITVQN
+117 GTITAQG
-132 QFTNGA
+132 QFVNGA
-138 TITGDTGSISVSGES
+138 TITGDTGSISISGTS
-153 SNTGSIAQNSI
+153 SNTGSITQDKI
-164 SVNGDFTNSGTLQAT
+164 SVNGSFTNSGTLQSN
-179 TFNNNGELTGTG
+179 TFSNNGQLTGTG
-191 NLIAA
+191 KLIAA
-196 GGSNSNGKTIEQDT
+196 GGSNSTTIEQDT
-210 IEITGNYT
+210 IEIIGDYA

-226 KEFTNT
+226 KEFTNA
-232 SSDITGSGSLII
+232 SSDITGNGSLII
-244 KDDAGNS
+244 KDSTGNS

-258 QTIVNI
+258 QAIVNI

-274 ITTSKE
+274 ITASQE
-280 FTNSAANLE
+280 FT
-289 NNNTITSNGSFTNTG
+289 
-304 NITGQGS
+304 
-311 ISANQG
+311 
-317 GTNTGSIT
+317 
-325 QKEVTTDG
+325 
-333 TFNNGDGTTAG
+333 
-344 TITTDKLTNNGTFN
+344 
-358 NNSGSSIISD
+358 
-368 EIINN
+368 
-373 DKFVNNGSI
+373 
-382 GSSTD
+382 
-387 KGTIDNKGTF
+387 
-397 TNNGSIIASTI
+397 
-408 TNETGKEFI
+408 
-417 NNSGK
+417 
-422 EITADSFTNQGSVTN
+422 
-437 NGTINAG
+437 
-444 SLNNSSS
+444 
-451 ITGNTG
+451 
-457 SLTISNGGT
+457 
-466 NSGTISQNIVSVTGG
+466 
-481 TLNNENSITANEF
+481 
-494 NNSATISGSG
+494 NSATISGSG

-511 NNSGNLTQDNVTIN
+511 NNSGNITQDNVTIN

-544 NISGGGGKLI
+544 NISGDGGKLI
-554 VNKGSNSGS
+554 VNNGSNSGS

-578 GSIIANITNGGTF
+578 GSIIANITNGETF

-603 AEITNNGTFTN
+603 AKITNNGTFTN

-623 TNNADKTFTNAGN
+623 TNNADKTFTNAEN

-662 GTITQNNITI
+662 GTITQDNITI

-754 GTLGGIIDA
+754 GTLGGIIHA

-846 GILDADTGELTVGS
+846 GILDANTGELTVGS
-860 GSLTIGQGS
+860 GSLTIGPGS

-875 TTEIANGTTLNV
+875 ITEIANGTTLNV
-887 NNGGEVKLNSGDNW
+887 NNGGEVTLNSGDNW

-909 GKLDVSGLTANGT
+909 GKLDVSGLNSNGT
-922 LHGNSGDLIAGTGNL
+922 LHGNSGELIAGTGNL

-962 GIVGIDNNDTLASSS
+962 GIVGIDDNDTLDSSS
-977 VISLKDNGTLNYG
+977 VISLKGNGTLNYG
-990 KTEASSFEIKAESGN
+990 NTQNPSFKIEAESGN
-1005 LNLLENSKMTI
+1005 LNLLENSNMTI
-1016 NGSSSIADAVALDIQ
+1016 DGSSSIADAVALDIQ

-1080 GTTNIDNT
+1080 GTTNIDNN

-1094 EKSEISGGDIN
+1094 EKSEISDGAIN

-1110 VLNTVNANITGGNM
+1110 VLNTVNAHITGGDM

-1142 KIIASGDGAMQNAL
+1142 KITASGDGAMQNAL

-1305 MLFTHSMVLPS
+1305 MLFTHSMILPS
-1316 FKDEDGGVASSGL
+1316 FKEEDGGVASSGL

>member
-1 MRKNI
+1 M
-6 KALLCVTAFVGAMS
+6 
-20 SGIAFA
+20 
-26 DDLTISSG
+26 
-34 STETISQE
+34 
-42 ATYDNIIN
+42 
-50 AGTLNNNASL
+50 
-60 TVETSLENSSRINN
+60 ETSLQNSSSINN

-89 SITGESGSIEIS
+89 SITGVSGSIEIS
-101 NGGTNAGTITQ
+101 NGGTNDGSITQ

-117 TSGTLANSGTITVQN
+117 TAGTLTNSGTIS
-132 QFTNGA
+132 A
-138 TITGDTGSISVSGES
+138 E
-153 SNTGSIAQNSI
+153 
-164 SVNGDFTNSGTLQAT
+164 
-179 TFNNNGELTGTG
+179 TFNNSGQLTGTG
-191 NLIAA
+191 KLIAA
-196 GGSNSNGKTIEQDT
+196 GGSNSTTIEQDT

-226 KEFTNT
+226 KEFTNA
-232 SSDITGSGSLII
+232 SSDITGNGSLII
-244 KDDAGNS
+244 KDSTGNS

-258 QTIVNI
+258 QAIVNI
-264 SGNKFTNTGS
+264 SSNKFTNTGS
-274 ITTSKE
+274 ITASQE
-280 FTNSAANLE
+280 FTNSAAIE
-289 NNNTITSNGSFTNTG
+289 GA
-304 NITGQGS
+304 GS

-317 GTNTGSIT
+317 GT
-325 QKEVTTDG
+325 
-333 TFNNGDGTTAG
+333 F
-344 TITTDKLTNNGTFN
+344 
-358 NNSGSSIISD
+358 
-368 EIINN
+368 
-373 DKFVNNGSI
+373 
-382 GSSTD
+382 
-387 KGTIDNKGTF
+387 
-397 TNNGSIIASTI
+397 
-408 TNETGKEFI
+408 
-417 NNSGK
+417 
-422 EITADSFTNQGSVTN
+422 N

-481 TLNNENSITANEF
+481 TLNNENSIIANEF

-511 NNSGNLTQDNVTIN
+511 NNSGNITQDNVTIK

-887 NNGGEVKLNSGDNW
+887 NNGGEVTLNSGDNW

-962 GIVGIDNNDTLASSS
+962 GIVGIDDNDTLASSS

-990 KTEASSFEIKAESGN
+990 NTQNPSFKIEAESGN
-1005 LNLLENSKMTI
+1005 LNLLENSNMTI
-1016 NGSSSIADAVALDIQ
+1016 DGSSSIADAVALDIQ

-1041 ELNLDKAD
+1041 EINLDKAD
-1049 KWNGII
+1049 KWNGTI

-1060 TINTDNVTHSS
+1060 TINTDNVTQSS

-1080 GTTNIDNT
+1080 GTTNIDKN

-1094 EKSEISGGDIN
+1094 EKSEISGGYIN

-1344 QYSRKDG
+1344 QYYRKDG

-1471 AYNWRFHRDWV
+1471 VYNWRFHRDWV
-1482 LQPNFMAAYNFFGQQ
+1482 LQPNFMAAYNFFG
-1497 NWHSDYGQMGMMA
+1497 
-1510 GMLNGVNV
+1510 
-1518 APGIN
+1518 
-1523 LIWEKETFSIYG
+1523 
-1535 TLQYMYNVNGAVGG
+1535 
-1549 QAGNVGLP
+1549 
-1557 QLEMERGYI
+1557 
-1566 QYGIGFTKKFTDRF
+1566 
-1580 SGYLQ
+1580 
-1585 AVLRNAG
+1585 
-1592 RTGCGFQMGF
+1592 
-1602 NFLLGK
+1602 

>member
-6 KALLCVTAFVGAMS
+6 KTLLCVTAFVGAMS

-26 DDLTISSG
+26 DNLTISSG

-60 TVETSLENSSRINN
+60 TVETSLQNSSSINN
-74 SSSIVTTEITNQSGA
+74 SNSIVTTEITNQSGA
-89 SITGESGSIEIS
+89 SITGVSGSIEIS
-101 NGGTNAGTITQ
+101 NGGTNDGSITQ

-117 TSGTLANSGTITVQN
+117 TAGTLTNRGTIS
-132 QFTNGA
+132 A
-138 TITGDTGSISVSGES
+138 E
-153 SNTGSIAQNSI
+153 
-164 SVNGDFTNSGTLQAT
+164 
-179 TFNNNGELTGTG
+179 TFNNSGQLTGTG
-191 NLIAA
+191 KLIAA
-196 GGSNSNGKTIEQDT
+196 GGSNSTTIEQDT

-226 KEFTNT
+226 KEFTNA
-232 SSDITGSGSLII
+232 SSDITGNGSLII
-244 KDDAGNS
+244 KDSTGNS

-258 QTIVNI
+258 QAIVNI

-274 ITTSKE
+274 ITASQE
-280 FTNSAANLE
+280 FTNSAAIE
-289 NNNTITSNGSFTNTG
+289 GT
-304 NITGQGS
+304 GS
-311 ISANQG
+311 ISASQG

-325 QKEVTTDG
+325 QNEVTTGG

-373 DKFVNNGSI
+373 DKFINNGSI
-382 GSSTD
+382 GSSPD

-417 NNSGK
+417 NNSGN

-481 TLNNENSITANEF
+481 TLNNKNSITANEF

-511 NNSGNLTQDNVTIN
+511 NNSGNITQDNVTIK

-563 ISQDTLETSGTFENT
+563 ISQDTLETSGTFENK

-836 GKLTTNVTQN
+836 GNLTTNVTQN

-875 TTEIANGTTLNV
+875 TTEIANGTTLNI

-962 GIVGIDNNDTLASSS
+962 GIVGIDDNDTLASSS

-990 KTEASSFEIKAESGN
+990 NTQNPSFKIEAESGN
-1005 LNLLENSKMTI
+1005 LNLLENSNMTI
-1016 NGSSSIADAVALDIQ
+1016 DGSSSIADAVALDIQ

-1041 ELNLDKAD
+1041 EINLDKAD

-1060 TINTDNVTHSS
+1060 TINTDNVTQSS

-1110 VLNTVNANITGGNM
+1110 VLNTVNAHITGGNM